1 MALRP
6 GSGGGSSFMYPVGGG
21 LGPPQGMV
29 PMQQQQP
36 QQQQGFPM
44 VPVMQPNMQGMMGMN
59 FGGQMPPGA
68 IPMQGGMAIGMQT
81 PGMPFLGQPQFM
93 GMRPPG
99 PQYTA
104 DMQKQMAEEHQK
116 RLEQQQKM
124 LEEDRKRRQFEEQ
137 KQKLRLLSSV
147 KPKTGEKSRDDALE
161 AIKGNLD
168 GFSRDAKMHPTPSS
182 QSKKPD
188 SSPSHPPV
196 ATHPLP
202 PDFSE
207 DNDEFS
213 DFQGPLDNPSS
224 FPPSSSFSSAST
236 FGLSSQVHTQPSS
249 STATGFAE
257 DDDEEFSDF
266 VQGPVNSFPPT
277 SLHFTSPAKVQPTF
291 SPSQPLPAS
300 VCVPPASQH
309 SAVITSSQSS
319 FQGPSLEE
327 KMFSSCDLTAD
338 KSAHINFKSK
348 QSLTQMAPRA
358 KVSAQFSPSPKARN
372 WTAVTEDLSSVFI
385 TEKVQEASVSST
397 DHQLPSAAS
406 PSAQSS
412 CDSGVAVYPQ
422 QEHIQSIL
430 PAWVYNDS
438 LVPDMFKK
446 VFELTMTP
454 AGIDTAKLYPIM
466 MSSGL
471 PREALGQIWAS
482 ANRTTPG
489 MLTKEE
495 LYTVLALIGVA
506 QTGLPVLNVE
516 ILSQFPSPPVPNLPA
531 LAMAMAPV
539 IPQHQQPMMTQ
550 PPVSMSMATP
560 AAPVMA
566 MAPSAPAQ
574 PPTNPNFIA
583 TFPPAPAAQGTKA
596 EDDEFQDFQE
606 APKVGAGDQAFTDF
620 QGESGGSF
628 PTAAAHQHQNST
640 PAMLTPVS
648 GSSSSSVTSSDKYAV
663 FKQLSVDP
671 PAEPTPPVSDAGD
684 KYSVFRQLEPPSEKK
699 TVAEGFADFKSVGSD
714 DGFTDFKTAD
724 SVSPLEPPDQTKI
737 FQPAFPSAFPNSQ
750 TLQQLPQQQ
759 QPGASLSQPKNPL
772 NMADL
777 DLFSSVAPS
786 APTSSDKKLSTFP
799 PAPVA
804 PSLSLLP
811 GGAKPSGGGADDFGD
826 FALFGTSSDPAQTSG
841 GAAAAPQD
849 DFADFMAF
857 GSSGGEPKGES
868 GTVVRGD
875 SSAKQPQQS
884 SDKYD
889 VFKQLSLEGG
899 LSYDD
904 TKESG
909 GGSFSSLKS
918 DTDDFADFQSSKF
931 CTALGASEK
940 TLVDKVA
947 AFKHGKEDSASVKS
961 LDLPSIG
968 GSSVGKDDSEDA
980 LSVQLDMKLSD
991 IGGDLKHVM
1000 SDSSLDLPGLSAHQP
1015 PATDRDNGKFDP
1027 FGTSALSTLSS
1038 YDWSDRDEGLS
1049 SELRKP
1055 QGMEGASLSSL
1066 ALSQKNEL
1074 SFGSTDTVPGSSA
1087 LGKITTSS
1095 TVENGSSGGDKFEAF
1110 ANFGSGVQTADN
1122 EDEDDFGDFASTV
1135 SEKSDSP
1142 AVTAEANSEGN
1153 QSETSEEFG
1162 IFQGDKPKFGK
1173 FDFLKA
1179 STQANVKSSEEM
1191 IKNELATFDLSVQG
1205 SHKRSH
1211 SLGEKEIGR
1220 SPPSPAPEQ
1229 PFRDRSNTLSEKPTL
1244 PVIRDKYKD
1253 LTGEVEESERYA
1265 YEWQRCLESALEVIT
1280 KANNTLNGISSSSVC
1295 TEVIQS
1301 AQGMEYLLGVV
1312 EVYRVSRRV
1321 ELGIKATAVCSEKL
1335 QQLLKDISRVW
1346 NNLIGFMSLAKL
1358 VPDESSLDFSS
1369 CILRPGIKNAKEL
1382 ACGVCLLN
1390 VDARSKNKEGSAIGR
1405 LLKRAFNSETDNFKL
1420 LYGGHQYH
1428 ASCANFWINCVEPKP
1443 PGLILP
1449 DLL

>member
-1 MALRP
+1 
-6 GSGGGSSFMYPVGGG
+6 
-21 LGPPQGMV
+21 MV
-29 PMQQQQP
+29 PMQQQQQ

-81 PGMPFLGQPQFM
+81 PGMQFLGQPQFM
-93 GMRPPG
+93 GMRPAG

-182 QSKKPD
+182 QTQKPD
-188 SSPSHPPV
+188 SSPSHPSVTAPS
-196 ATHPLP
+196 LP
-202 PDFSE
+202 PAMSE

-213 DFQGPLDNPSS
+213 DFQGPVDTPTS
-224 FPPSSSFSSAST
+224 FPLPPSSSS
-236 FGLSSQVHTQPSS
+236 SS
-249 STATGFAE
+249 STTTP
-257 DDDEEFSDF
+257 S
-266 VQGPVNSFPPT
+266 SFGYVKCA
-277 SLHFTSPAKVQPTF
+277 L
-291 SPSQPLPAS
+291 LL
-300 VCVPPASQH
+300 VCVKEAC
-309 SAVITSSQSS
+309 SSSTPL
-319 FQGPSLEE
+319 GPSLEE
-327 KMFSSCDLTAD
+327 KLFSSCDLTAD
-338 KSAHINFKSK
+338 KTAQVSFKSK
-348 QSLTQMAPRA
+348 QSLAEMTPRA
-358 KVSAQFSPSPKARN
+358 KVSTQFQPSTKARN
-372 WTAVTEDLSSVFI
+372 WAAATEDLSSVFVA
-385 TEKVQEASVSST
+385 EKPPEAPVPAPK
-397 DHQLPSAAS
+397 LPPSAAGSS
-406 PSAQSS
+406 PQTSS
-412 CDSGVAVYPQ
+412 DSGVGVYPQ
-422 QEHIQSIL
+422 QEHIQTML

-438 LVPDMFKK
+438 LVPEMFKK
-446 VFELTMTP
+446 VLEITMTP
-454 AGIDTAKLYPIM
+454 AGIDTAKLYPIL

-506 QTGLPVLNVE
+506 QSGLPAMNVE
-516 ILSQFPSPPVPNLPA
+516 ILGQFPSPPVPNLPA

-539 IPQHQQPMMTQ
+539 MPQHQQPMMTQ
-550 PPVSMSMATP
+550 PPVSMAMPTAAPPPVMPMTP
-560 AAPVMA
+560 A
-566 MAPSAPAQ
+566 APAQ
-574 PPTNPNFIA
+574 PPTNTNFIA
-583 TFPPAPAAQGTKA
+583 SFPPAQGTKA
-596 EDDEFQDFQE
+596 DDDDFQDFQE
-606 APKVGAGDQAFTDF
+606 APKAGGDQAFSDF

-628 PTAAAHQHQNST
+628 PTTIVPQHQNST
-640 PAMLTPVS
+640 PALLTPVS
-648 GSSSSSVTSSDKYAV
+648 GSSSASVTSSDKYAV
-663 FKQLSVDP
+663 FKQLSVDQ
-671 PAEPTPPVSDAGD
+671 PAEPTPPASGTLDTSCNSVSPLG
-684 KYSVFRQLEPPSEKK
+684 
-699 TVAEGFADFKSVGSD
+699 EGFADFKSVGTVD

-724 SVSPLEPPDQTKI
+724 SVSPLDPPDQAKL
-737 FQPAFPSAFPNSQ
+737 FQPSFPSAFPNSQ
-750 TLQQLPQQQ
+750 SLQQLPQQ
-759 QPGASLSQPKNPL
+759 PPAVSLSQPKNPL

-777 DLFSSVAPS
+777 DLFSSIAPS
-786 APTSSDKKLSTFP
+786 VPAPTETKPSTFP
-799 PAPVA
+799 SVSVP
-804 PSLSLLP
+804 PSLVLLP
-811 GGAKPSGGGADDFGD
+811 GGAKPPGGGADEFGD
-826 FALFGTSSDPAQTSG
+826 FALFGSSSDSTRASAAG
-841 GAAAAPQD
+841 GAPSAPQD

-857 GSSGGEPKGES
+857 GSSGGDG
-868 GTVVRGD
+868 
-875 SSAKQPQQS
+875 A
-884 SDKYD
+884 
-889 VFKQLSLEGG
+889 
-899 LSYDD
+899 
-904 TKESG
+904 
-909 GGSFSSLKS
+909 GSFSSLK
-918 DTDDFADFQSSKF
+918 T
-931 CTALGASEK
+931 SEK

-947 AFKHGKEDSASVKS
+947 AFKQAKEDSASVKS

-991 IGGDLKHVM
+991 MGGDLKHVM
-1000 SDSSLDLPGLSAHQP
+1000 SDSSLDLPGLSSHQP
-1015 PATDRDNGKFDP
+1015 PATEGDDMKFDP
-1027 FGTSALSTLSS
+1027 FGTSALSTLAS
-1038 YDWSDRDEGLS
+1038 YDWSDRDESLPG
-1049 SELRKP
+1049 EVRKP
-1055 QGMEGASLSSL
+1055 PGLEGAGLPSLVPT
-1066 ALSQKNEL
+1066 QRKEL
-1074 SFGSTDTVPGSSA
+1074 TFGSTENITSNSIANIITSFPAEDTSSA
-1087 LGKITTSS
+1087 D
-1095 TVENGSSGGDKFEAF
+1095 DKFEAF
-1110 ANFGSGVQTADN
+1110 ADFGSGDQGGVN
-1122 EDEDDFGDFASTV
+1122 NEDDFGDFASTV

-1142 AVTAEANSEGN
+1142 AATAEAGSEGN
-1153 QSETSEEFG
+1153 QSEASDDFG
-1162 IFQGDKPKFGK
+1162 AFQGDKPKFGRS
-1173 FDFLKA
+1173 DFLKA
-1179 STQANVKSSEEM
+1179 SAQAKVKSSEEM

-1211 SLGEKEIGR
+1211 SLGEKEIRR

-1229 PFRDRSNTLSEKPTL
+1229 PFRDRSNTLNEKPAL

-1335 QQLLKDISRVW
+1335 QQQLKDISRVW

-1358 VPDESSLDFSS
+1358 APDESSLDFSS
-1369 CILRPGIKNAKEL
+1369 CILRPGIKNAKDL

-1390 VDARSKNKEGSAIGR
+1390 VDARSK
-1405 LLKRAFNSETDNFKL
+1405 AFNSETDNFKL
-1420 LYGGHQYH
+1420 MYGGHQYH

>member
-29 PMQQQQP
+29 PMQQQHQQQQHQQQQHQQ

-59 FGGQMPPGA
+59 FGGQMPPGT

-81 PGMPFLGQPQFM
+81 AGMPFLGQPQFM
-93 GMRPPG
+93 GMRAPG
-99 PQYTA
+99 PQYTV

-182 QSKKPD
+182 QTKKAD
-188 SSPSHPPV
+188 SSPSHPSV
-196 ATHPLP
+196 TTHSLP
-202 PDFSE
+202 PALSE

-213 DFQGPLDNPSS
+213 DFQGPVDTPAP
-224 FPPSSSFSSAST
+224 FPPPSSSTSTSGLPVPAQSS
-236 FGLSSQVHTQPSS
+236 PS
-249 STATGFAE
+249 APKHLAE
-257 DDDEEFSDF
+257 DEDEFSDF
-266 VQGPVNSFPPT
+266 VHGPVNTFS
-277 SLHFTSPAKVQPTF
+277 SSNLHFSSQVQVQPSF
-291 SPSQPLPAS
+291 LSSQSHPAS
-300 VCVPPASQH
+300 VPIPTATQH
-309 SAVITSSQSS
+309 SAVNTSSQST

-327 KMFSSCDLTAD
+327 KLFSSCDLTAD
-338 KSAHINFKSK
+338 KTAQVSFKSK
-348 QSLTQMAPRA
+348 LSLAQMAPRTQ
-358 KVSAQFSPSPKARN
+358 VSSQFQACLKARN
-372 WTAVTEDLSSVFI
+372 WDAAPEDLSSAFVK
-385 TEKVQEASVSST
+385 ENPAEAPSSPPT
-397 DHQLPSAAS
+397 QPPPAAGLSPQTSSDSA
-406 PSAQSS
+406 
-412 CDSGVAVYPQ
+412 GVGVYPQ
-422 QEHIQSIL
+422 QEHIQSMP
-430 PAWVYNDS
+430 PAWLYNDS
-438 LVPDMFKK
+438 LIPEMFKK
-446 VFELTMTP
+446 VLEFTMTP
-454 AGIDTAKLYPIM
+454 AGIDTAKLYPIL

-506 QTGLPVLNVE
+506 QSGLPAMNVE
-516 ILSQFPSPPVPNLPA
+516 ILGQFPSPPVPNLPA
-531 LAMAMAPV
+531 LAMAMASV
-539 IPQHQQPMMTQ
+539 MPQHQQSMMTQ
-550 PPVSMSMATP
+550 PPVSMPIPTP
-560 AAPVMA
+560 APPVMA
-566 MAPSAPAQ
+566 MTSTAPAQ
-574 PPTNPNFIA
+574 PSANTNFIA
-583 TFPPAPAAQGTKA
+583 SFPPAQAAKT
-596 EDDEFQDFQE
+596 DDDDFQDFQE
-606 APKVGAGDQAFTDF
+606 APKAGVGDQTFTDF
-620 QGESGGSF
+620 QGESGGNF
-628 PTAAAHQHQNST
+628 PSNTSHQHQNST
-640 PAMLTPVS
+640 PAMLTPMS
-648 GSSSSSVTSSDKYAV
+648 GSSSVTSSDKYAA
-663 FKQLSVDP
+663 FKQLSVDQ
-671 PAEPTPPVSDAGD
+671 PAEPTPPPSDHGD
-684 KYSVFRQLEPPSEKK
+684 KYSVFRQLEQPAGKK
-699 TVAEGFADFKSVGSD
+699 PGGDGFADFKPVGAD

-724 SVSPLEPPDQTKI
+724 SVSPLDPPDQAKI

-750 TLQQLPQQQ
+750 SLQQIPPQQQ
-759 QPGASLSQPKNPL
+759 QPAMSVSQPRNPL

-777 DLFSSVAPS
+777 DLFSSMAPS
-786 APTSSDKKLSTFP
+786 I
-799 PAPVA
+799 PAPSDTKPSTLPPISA
-804 PSLSLLP
+804 PPSLVLLP

-826 FALFGTSSDPAQTSG
+826 FALFGASSDTTQASAAG

-857 GSSGGEPKGES
+857 GSSGGEPKGGSSS
-868 GTVVRGD
+868 GVQSET
-875 SSAKQPQQS
+875 SSQQQPQPT

-904 TKESG
+904 TKGSG

-947 AFKHGKEDSASVKS
+947 AFKHGKDDSASVKS

-991 IGGDLKHVM
+991 MGGDLKHVM

-1015 PATDRDNGKFDP
+1015 PATEGDDMKFDP
-1027 FGTSALSTLSS
+1027 FGTSALSTLAS
-1038 YDWSDRDEGLS
+1038 YDWSDRE
-1049 SELRKP
+1049 
-1055 QGMEGASLSSL
+1055 EGAPGEVRRPPASERASLPSL
-1066 ALSQKNEL
+1066 VPSQRTEL
-1074 SFGSTDTVPGSSA
+1074 SFGSSENIPSSSI
-1087 LGKITTSS
+1087 KILAEESA
-1095 TVENGSSGGDKFEAF
+1095 EEKFERF
-1110 ANFGSGVQTADN
+1110 ADFGSGDGSGGVD
-1122 EDEDDFGDFASTV
+1122 DEDDFGDFASTV

-1142 AVTAEANSEGN
+1142 AATASEGT
-1153 QSETSEEFG
+1153 QSEAADEFG
-1162 IFQGDKPKFGK
+1162 AFQGDKPKFGK
-1173 FDFLKA
+1173 SDFLKA
-1179 STQANVKSSEEM
+1179 SSQAKVKSSEEM

-1229 PFRDRSNTLSEKPTL
+1229 PFRDRSNTLNEKPAL

-1280 KANNTLNGISSSSVC
+1280 KANNTLNSISSSSVC

-1312 EVYRVSRRV
+1312 EVYRVTRRV

-1358 VPDESSLDFSS
+1358 TPDESSLDFSS
-1369 CILRPGIKNAKEL
+1369 CILRHGIKNAKEL

-1390 VDARSKNKEGSAIGR
+1390 VDARSKNKDGSAIGR
-1405 LLKRAFNSETDNFKL
+1405 LFKRAFNSETDNFKL
-1420 LYGGHQYH
+1420 MYGGHQYH

>member
-6 GSGGGSSFMYPVGGG
+6 GSGGGGSFMYPVGGG

-29 PMQQQQP
+29 PMQQQQQ

-81 PGMPFLGQPQFM
+81 PGMQFLGQPQFM
-93 GMRPPG
+93 GMRPAG

-182 QSKKPD
+182 QTQKPD
-188 SSPSHPPV
+188 SSPSHPSVTAPS
-196 ATHPLP
+196 LP
-202 PDFSE
+202 PAMSE
-207 DNDEFS
+207 DNDDFS
-213 DFQGPLDNPSS
+213 DFQGPVDTPTS
-224 FPPSSSFSSAST
+224 FPLPPSSSSSSSTTTPSSFGFSSQA
-236 FGLSSQVHTQPSS
+236 QPSS
-249 STATGFAE
+249 SAPNIGFSE
-257 DDDEEFSDF
+257 DDDEFSDF
-266 VQGPVNSFPPT
+266 VQGPVNTFPSANFHLSSQSQVQSTFPPSQ
-277 SLHFTSPAKVQPTF
+277 SL
-291 SPSQPLPAS
+291 PSS
-300 VCVPPASQH
+300 VSIHTDTQH
-309 SAVITSSQSS
+309 SAVSTSTQSA
-319 FQGPSLEE
+319 FQ
-327 KMFSSCDLTAD
+327 A
-338 KSAHINFKSK
+338 
-348 QSLTQMAPRA
+348 
-358 KVSAQFSPSPKARN
+358 
-372 WTAVTEDLSSVFI
+372 
-385 TEKVQEASVSST
+385 
-397 DHQLPSAAS
+397 
-406 PSAQSS
+406 
-412 CDSGVAVYPQ
+412 GVGVYPQ
-422 QEHIQSIL
+422 QEHIQTML

-438 LVPDMFKK
+438 LVPEMFKK
-446 VFELTMTP
+446 VLEITMTP
-454 AGIDTAKLYPIM
+454 AGIDTAKLYPIL

-506 QTGLPVLNVE
+506 QSGLPAMNVE
-516 ILSQFPSPPVPNLPA
+516 ILGQFPSPPVPNLPA

-539 IPQHQQPMMTQ
+539 MPQHQQPMMTQ
-550 PPVSMSMATP
+550 PPVSMAMPTAAPPPVMPMTP
-560 AAPVMA
+560 AA
-566 MAPSAPAQ
+566 SAQ
-574 PPTNPNFIA
+574 PPTNTNFIA
-583 TFPPAPAAQGTKA
+583 SFPPAQVSQGTKA
-596 EDDEFQDFQE
+596 DDDDFQDFQE
-606 APKVGAGDQAFTDF
+606 APKAGGDQAFSDF

-628 PTAAAHQHQNST
+628 PTTIAPQHQNST
-640 PAMLTPVS
+640 PALLTPVS
-648 GSSSSSVTSSDKYAV
+648 GSSSASVTSSDKYAV
-663 FKQLSVDP
+663 FKQLSVDQ
-671 PAEPTPPVSDAGD
+671 PAEPTPPASDIGD
-684 KYSVFRQLEPPSEKK
+684 KYSVFRQLEQPSEKK
-699 TVAEGFADFKSVGSD
+699 SVGEGFADFKSVGTVD

-724 SVSPLEPPDQTKI
+724 SVSPLDPPDQAKL
-737 FQPAFPSAFPNSQ
+737 FQPSFPSAFPNSQ
-750 TLQQLPQQQ
+750 SLQQLPQQQ
-759 QPGASLSQPKNPL
+759 PAVSLSQPKNPL

-777 DLFSSVAPS
+777 DLFSSIAPS
-786 APTSSDKKLSTFP
+786 VPAPTETKPSTFP
-799 PAPVA
+799 SVSVP
-804 PSLSLLP
+804 PSLVLLP
-811 GGAKPSGGGADDFGD
+811 GGAKPPGGGADEFGD
-826 FALFGTSSDPAQTSG
+826 FALFGSSSDSTQASAAG
-841 GAAAAPQD
+841 GAASAPQD

-868 GTVVRGD
+868 
-875 SSAKQPQQS
+875 SAGVQGETSTQQRSQQS

-889 VFKQLSLEGG
+889 IFKQLSLEGG
-899 LSYDD
+899 LAYDD

-909 GGSFSSLKS
+909 AGSFSSLKS
-918 DTDDFADFQSSKF
+918 DNDDFAEFQSSKF

-940 TLVDKVA
+940 TLGDKVA
-947 AFKHGKEDSASVKS
+947 AFKQAKEDSASVKS

-991 IGGDLKHVM
+991 MGGDLKHVM
-1000 SDSSLDLPGLSAHQP
+1000 SDSSLDLPGLSSHQP
-1015 PATDRDNGKFDP
+1015 PATEGDDMKFDP
-1027 FGTSALSTLSS
+1027 FGTSALSTMAS
-1038 YDWSDRDEGLS
+1038 YDWSDRDESLPG
-1049 SELRKP
+1049 EVRKP
-1055 QGMEGASLSSL
+1055 PGLEGAGLPSLVPT
-1066 ALSQKNEL
+1066 QRKEL
-1074 SFGSTDTVPGSSA
+1074 TFGSTENITSNSIANIITSFPAEDSSSSA
-1087 LGKITTSS
+1087 D
-1095 TVENGSSGGDKFEAF
+1095 DKFEAF
-1110 ANFGSGVQTADN
+1110 ADFGSGDQGGVHN
-1122 EDEDDFGDFASTV
+1122 EDDFGDFASTV

-1142 AVTAEANSEGN
+1142 AATAEAGSEGN
-1153 QSETSEEFG
+1153 QSEASDDFG
-1162 IFQGDKPKFGK
+1162 AFQGDKPKFGRS
-1173 FDFLKA
+1173 DFLKA
-1179 STQANVKSSEEM
+1179 SAQAKVKSSEEM

-1211 SLGEKEIGR
+1211 SLGEKEIRR

-1229 PFRDRSNTLSEKPTL
+1229 PFRDRSNTLNEKPAL

-1335 QQLLKDISRVW
+1335 QQQLKDISRVW

-1358 VPDESSLDFSS
+1358 APDESSLDFSS
-1369 CILRPGIKNAKEL
+1369 CILRPGIKNAKDL

-1390 VDARSKNKEGSAIGR
+1390 VDARSKNKEESTIGR
-1405 LLKRAFNSETDNFKL
+1405 LFKRALTKDRERSLRAFNSETDNFKL
-1420 LYGGHQYH
+1420 MYGGHQYH

>member
-29 PMQQQQP
+29 PMQQQQQ

-68 IPMQGGMAIGMQT
+68 MPMQGGMAIGMQT
-81 PGMPFLGQPQFM
+81 TGMQFLGQPQFM
-93 GMRPPG
+93 GMRPAG

-182 QSKKPD
+182 QTKKP
-188 SSPSHPPV
+188 
-196 ATHPLP
+196 A
-202 PDFSE
+202 
-207 DNDEFS
+207 
-213 DFQGPLDNPSS
+213 
-224 FPPSSSFSSAST
+224 
-236 FGLSSQVHTQPSS
+236 
-249 STATGFAE
+249 
-257 DDDEEFSDF
+257 
-266 VQGPVNSFPPT
+266 
-277 SLHFTSPAKVQPTF
+277 
-291 SPSQPLPAS
+291 
-300 VCVPPASQH
+300 
-309 SAVITSSQSS
+309 
-319 FQGPSLEE
+319 
-327 KMFSSCDLTAD
+327 
-338 KSAHINFKSK
+338 
-348 QSLTQMAPRA
+348 
-358 KVSAQFSPSPKARN
+358 
-372 WTAVTEDLSSVFI
+372 
-385 TEKVQEASVSST
+385 
-397 DHQLPSAAS
+397 
-406 PSAQSS
+406 
-412 CDSGVAVYPQ
+412 GVGVYPQ
-422 QEHIQSIL
+422 QEHIQPML

-438 LVPDMFKK
+438 LVPEMFKK
-446 VFELTMTP
+446 VLEFTMTP
-454 AGIDTAKLYPIM
+454 AGIDTAKLYPIL

-506 QTGLPVLNVE
+506 QNGLPAMNVE
-516 ILSQFPSPPVPNLPA
+516 ILGQFPSPPVPNLPA
-531 LAMAMAPV
+531 LAMAMAPHM
-539 IPQHQQPMMTQ
+539 PQHQQPMMTK
-550 PPVSMSMATP
+550 PPVSMAMPTPAPPVMAMTP
-560 AAPVMA
+560 AAP
-566 MAPSAPAQ
+566 AQ
-574 PPTNPNFIA
+574 APTNTNFIA
-583 TFPPAPAAQGTKA
+583 SFPPAQATKA
-596 EDDEFQDFQE
+596 DDDDFQDFQE
-606 APKVGAGDQAFTDF
+606 APKPGAGDQAFTEF

-628 PTAAAHQHQNST
+628 PTTIAPQHQNSA

-648 GSSSSSVTSSDKYAV
+648 GSSSTSVTSSDKYAV
-663 FKQLSVDP
+663 FKQLSVDQ
-671 PAEPTPPVSDAGD
+671 PAEPAAPASDIGD
-684 KYSVFRQLEPPSEKK
+684 KYSVFRQLEQPADKK
-699 TVAEGFADFKSVGSD
+699 PVGEGFADFKSVSAD

-724 SVSPLEPPDQTKI
+724 SVSPLDPSEQPKI

-750 TLQQLPQQQ
+750 SLQHLPQQQ
-759 QPGASLSQPKNPL
+759 QQPAVSLSQPKNPL

-777 DLFSSVAPS
+777 DLFSSIAPS
-786 APTSSDKKLSTFP
+786 VPAPTETKPSTFP
-799 PAPVA
+799 SVSVP
-804 PSLSLLP
+804 PSLVLLP
-811 GGAKPSGGGADDFGD
+811 GGAKPPGGGADDFGD
-826 FALFGTSSDPAQTSG
+826 FALFGSSSDAAQASAAG
-841 GAAAAPQD
+841 GAVAAPQD

-868 GTVVRGD
+868 SVGVQGETSTQQR
-875 SSAKQPQQS
+875 PQQS
-884 SDKYD
+884 TDKYD

-899 LSYDD
+899 LAYDD
-904 TKESG
+904 AKESG

-947 AFKHGKEDSASVKS
+947 AFKQAKEDSTSVKS

-991 IGGDLKHVM
+991 MGGDLKHVM

-1015 PATDRDNGKFDP
+1015 PATEGDDMKFDP
-1027 FGTSALSTLSS
+1027 FGTSALSTLAS
-1038 YDWSDRDEGLS
+1038 YDWSDREDCLPSEVRKSHGL
-1049 SELRKP
+1049 
-1055 QGMEGASLSSL
+1055 EGASLPSL
-1066 ALSQKNEL
+1066 VPTQRKEL
-1074 SFGSTDTVPGSSA
+1074 TFGSTENITSSSIA
-1087 LGKITTSS
+1087 KITTSFP
-1095 TVENGSSGGDKFEAF
+1095 TEDGSSTDDKFEAF
-1110 ANFGSGVQTADN
+1110 ADFGSGDQAGADA
-1122 EDEDDFGDFASTV
+1122 EDDFGDFASTV

-1142 AVTAEANSEGN
+1142 AALAEAGSEGN
-1153 QSETSEEFG
+1153 QSEASDEFG
-1162 IFQGDKPKFGK
+1162 AFQGDKPKFGK
-1173 FDFLKA
+1173 SDFLKA
-1179 STQANVKSSEEM
+1179 SAQVNVKSSEEM

-1211 SLGEKEIGR
+1211 SLGDKEIGR

-1229 PFRDRSNTLSEKPTL
+1229 PFRDRSNTLSEKPAL

-1265 YEWQRCLESALEVIT
+1265 YEWQRCLENALEVIT
-1280 KANNTLNGISSSSVC
+1280 KANNILNGISSSSVC

-1312 EVYRVSRRV
+1312 EVYRVTRRV

-1346 NNLIGFMSLAKL
+1346 NNLMGFMSLAKL
-1358 VPDESSLDFSS
+1358 APDESSLDFSS
-1369 CILRPGIKNAKEL
+1369 CILRHGIKNAKEL

-1390 VDARSKNKEGSAIGR
+1390 VDARSKNKEESAIGR
-1405 LLKRAFNSETDNFKL
+1405 LFKRALTKDNDRRLRAFNSETDNFKL

>member
-29 PMQQQQP
+29 PMQQQQQQQ

-68 IPMQGGMAIGMQT
+68 MSMQGGMAIGMQT
-81 PGMPFLGQPQFM
+81 PGMQFLGQPQFM
-93 GMRPPG
+93 GMRPAG

-124 LEEDRKRRQFEEQ
+124 MEEDRKRRQFEEQ

-182 QSKKPD
+182 QTKKQD
-188 SSPSHPPV
+188 SSPSHPSV
-196 ATHPLP
+196 TTHSLP
-202 PDFSE
+202 PALSE

-213 DFQGPLDNPSS
+213 DFQGPLDAPASLP
-224 FPPSSSFSSAST
+224 PPSSTFSSQA
-236 FGLSSQVHTQPSS
+236 QVQPSS
-249 STATGFAE
+249 SKTGFSE
-257 DDDEEFSDF
+257 DDNEFSDF
-266 VQGPVNSFPPT
+266 VQGPVNAFP
-277 SLHFTSPAKVQPTF
+277 SSNFHLSSQAQVQPS
-291 SPSQPLPAS
+291 SPSLRAGLSSSSSSLPQSLPAS
-300 VCVPPASQH
+300 VSIPTVTQH
-309 SAVITSSQSS
+309 SAVNTSSQSA
-319 FQGPSLEE
+319 FQ
-327 KMFSSCDLTAD
+327 A
-338 KSAHINFKSK
+338 
-348 QSLTQMAPRA
+348 
-358 KVSAQFSPSPKARN
+358 
-372 WTAVTEDLSSVFI
+372 
-385 TEKVQEASVSST
+385 
-397 DHQLPSAAS
+397 
-406 PSAQSS
+406 
-412 CDSGVAVYPQ
+412 GVGVYPQ
-422 QEHIQSIL
+422 QEHIQPMV

-438 LVPDMFKK
+438 LVPEMFKK
-446 VFELTMTP
+446 VLEFTMTP
-454 AGIDTAKLYPIM
+454 AGIDTAKLYPIL

-506 QTGLPVLNVE
+506 QSGLPAMNVE

-531 LAMAMAPV
+531 LTMAMAPV
-539 IPQHQQPMMTQ
+539 MLQHQQPMMTK
-550 PPVSMSMATP
+550 PPVSMAMPTPAPPVMVMTP
-560 AAPVMA
+560 AAPSQA
-566 MAPSAPAQ
+566 
-574 PPTNPNFIA
+574 PTNTNFIA
-583 TFPPAPAAQGTKA
+583 SFPPAQGTKA
-596 EDDEFQDFQE
+596 DDDDFQDFQE
-606 APKVGAGDQAFTDF
+606 APKAGAGDQAFTEF

-628 PTAAAHQHQNST
+628 PTTSAPQHQHSA

-648 GSSSSSVTSSDKYAV
+648 GSSSTSVTSSDKYAV

-671 PAEPTPPVSDAGD
+671 PAEPTPPASDIGD
-684 KYSVFRQLEPPSEKK
+684 KYSVFRQLEQPADKK
-699 TVAEGFADFKSVGSD
+699 PVGEGFADFKSVSAD

-724 SVSPLEPPDQTKI
+724 SVSPLDSSEQAKI
-737 FQPAFPSAFPNSQ
+737 FQPAFPCTFPNSQ
-750 TLQQLPQQQ
+750 SLQHLPQQQ
-759 QPGASLSQPKNPL
+759 QQPAVSLSQPKNPL

-777 DLFSSVAPS
+777 DLFSSIASSIP
-786 APTSSDKKLSTFP
+786 APTETKPSTFP
-799 PAPVA
+799 SVA
-804 PSLSLLP
+804 VPPSLVLLP
-811 GGAKPSGGGADDFGD
+811 GGAKPPGGGADDFGD
-826 FALFGTSSDPAQTSG
+826 FALFGSSSDAAQASAAG
-841 GAAAAPQD
+841 GAVAAPQD

-857 GSSGGEPKGES
+857 GSSGGEPKCES
-868 GTVVRGD
+868 SVGVQVETSTQQR
-875 SSAKQPQQS
+875 PQQS

-899 LSYDD
+899 LAYDD

-918 DTDDFADFQSSKF
+918 DADDFADFQSSKF

-947 AFKHGKEDSASVKS
+947 AFKQAKEDSASVKS

-991 IGGDLKHVM
+991 MGGDLKHVM

-1015 PATDRDNGKFDP
+1015 PATEGDDMKFDP

-1038 YDWSDRDEGLS
+1038 YDWSDREECLPG
-1049 SELRKP
+1049 EVRKP
-1055 QGMEGASLSSL
+1055 QGLEGASLPSL
-1066 ALSQKNEL
+1066 VPVQRKEL
-1074 SFGSTDTVPGSSA
+1074 TFGSTENITSCSIA
-1087 LGKITTSS
+1087 KITTSFP
-1095 TVENGSSGGDKFEAF
+1095 TEDGSSTDDKFEAF
-1110 ANFGSGVQTADN
+1110 ADFGSGDQGGV
-1122 EDEDDFGDFASTV
+1122 DDFGDFASTV

-1142 AVTAEANSEGN
+1142 AATAEAGSEGN
-1153 QSETSEEFG
+1153 QSEACDEFG
-1162 IFQGDKPKFGK
+1162 AFQGDKPKFGK
-1173 FDFLKA
+1173 SDFLKA
-1179 STQANVKSSEEM
+1179 STQTKVKSSEEM

-1211 SLGEKEIGR
+1211 SLGDKEIGR

-1229 PFRDRSNTLSEKPTL
+1229 PFRDRSNTLSEKPAL

-1265 YEWQRCLESALEVIT
+1265 YEWQRCLENALEVIT
-1280 KANNTLNGISSSSVC
+1280 KANNILNGISSSSVC

-1312 EVYRVSRRV
+1312 EVYRVTRRV

-1346 NNLIGFMSLAKL
+1346 NNLMGFMSLAKL
-1358 VPDESSLDFSS
+1358 APDESSLDFSS
-1369 CILRPGIKNAKEL
+1369 CILRHGIKNAKEL

-1390 VDARSKNKEGSAIGR
+1390 VDARSKNKEESTIGR
-1405 LLKRAFNSETDNFKL
+1405 LFKRALTKDTDRRLWAFNSETDNFKL

>member
-1 MALRP
+1 
-6 GSGGGSSFMYPVGGG
+6 MYPVGGG

-29 PMQQQQP
+29 PMQQQQ
-36 QQQQGFPM
+36 QQQQQPGFPI

-68 IPMQGGMAIGMQT
+68 MPMQGGMAIGMQT
-81 PGMPFLGQPQFM
+81 PGMQFLGQPQFM
-93 GMRPPG
+93 GMRPAG

-182 QSKKPD
+182 QTKKP
-188 SSPSHPPV
+188 
-196 ATHPLP
+196 
-202 PDFSE
+202 
-207 DNDEFS
+207 
-213 DFQGPLDNPSS
+213 
-224 FPPSSSFSSAST
+224 
-236 FGLSSQVHTQPSS
+236 
-249 STATGFAE
+249 
-257 DDDEEFSDF
+257 
-266 VQGPVNSFPPT
+266 
-277 SLHFTSPAKVQPTF
+277 
-291 SPSQPLPAS
+291 
-300 VCVPPASQH
+300 
-309 SAVITSSQSS
+309 
-319 FQGPSLEE
+319 GPSLEE
-327 KMFSSCDLTAD
+327 KLFSSYDLTAD
-338 KSAHINFKSK
+338 KTAQVSFKSK
-348 QSLTQMAPRA
+348 QSLSEIGPRA
-358 KVSAQFSPSPKARN
+358 KVSAQFQSSTKARN
-372 WTAVTEDLSSVFI
+372 WAAAPEDLSSVFAA
-385 TEKVQEASVSST
+385 EKQHDAPVAAFSV
-397 DHQLPSAAS
+397 
-406 PSAQSS
+406 
-412 CDSGVAVYPQ
+412 GVYPQ
-422 QEHIQSIL
+422 QEHIQPML

-438 LVPDMFKK
+438 LVPEMFKK
-446 VFELTMTP
+446 VLEFTMTP
-454 AGIDTAKLYPIM
+454 AGIDTAKLYPIL

-506 QTGLPVLNVE
+506 QSGLPAMNVE
-516 ILSQFPSPPVPNLPA
+516 ILGQFPSPPMPNLPA

-539 IPQHQQPMMTQ
+539 IPQHQQSMMAQ
-550 PPVSMSMATP
+550 PPVSMAMPSPAPPVMAMTP
-560 AAPVMA
+560 AAPA
-566 MAPSAPAQ
+566 QQPAN
-574 PPTNPNFIA
+574 TNFIA
-583 TFPPAPAAQGTKA
+583 SFPPTQVIQ
-596 EDDEFQDFQE
+596 FFIYS
-606 APKVGAGDQAFTDF
+606 V
-620 QGESGGSF
+620 SIYW
-628 PTAAAHQHQNST
+628 
-640 PAMLTPVS
+640 MPVS
-648 GSSSSSVTSSDKYAV
+648 STDHCTFQCFSLMINCYLWFIGEV
-663 FKQLSVDP
+663 
-671 PAEPTPPVSDAGD
+671 
-684 KYSVFRQLEPPSEKK
+684 
-699 TVAEGFADFKSVGSD
+699 FADFKSVSTD

-724 SVSPLEPPDQTKI
+724 SVSPLDPSEQAKI
-737 FQPAFPSAFPNSQ
+737 FQPAFSSQ
-750 TLQQLPQQQ
+750 QQQQQQ
-759 QPGASLSQPKNPL
+759 QPAVSLSQPKNPL

-777 DLFSSVAPS
+777 DLFSSIAPS
-786 APTSSDKKLSTFP
+786 VPAPTETKPSTFP
-799 PAPVA
+799 SISVP
-804 PSLSLLP
+804 PSLVLLP
-811 GGAKPSGGGADDFGD
+811 SGPKPPGAGSDDFGD
-826 FALFGTSSDPAQTSG
+826 FALFGGT
-841 GAAAAPQD
+841 AAVTQD

-868 GTVVRGD
+868 STAVQGETSMQQR
-875 SSAKQPQQS
+875 PQQS

-899 LSYDD
+899 LAYDD
-904 TKESG
+904 TKESA

-947 AFKHGKEDSASVKS
+947 AFKQAKEDSASVKS

-991 IGGDLKHVM
+991 MGDLASGDLKHVM

-1015 PATDRDNGKFDP
+1015 PATDDMKFDP
-1027 FGTSALSTLSS
+1027 FGTSAISTLTS
-1038 YDWSDRDEGLS
+1038 YDWSDREECLPVEVGKLQR
-1049 SELRKP
+1049 L
-1055 QGMEGASLSSL
+1055 EGASVPSLIQTHTKEQSVGSSESITSSSL
-1066 ALSQKNEL
+1066 AKITTYFPTE
-1074 SFGSTDTVPGSSA
+1074 DGSSA
-1087 LGKITTSS
+1087 
-1095 TVENGSSGGDKFEAF
+1095 EDKFEAF
-1110 ANFGSGVQTADN
+1110 ADFGSGEPGGVD
-1122 EDEDDFGDFASTV
+1122 DEDDFGDFASTV

-1142 AVTAEANSEGN
+1142 AATAEVGSEGN
-1153 QSETSEEFG
+1153 QSEVSDEFG
-1162 IFQGDKPKFGK
+1162 AFQGDKPKFGK
-1173 FDFLKA
+1173 SDFLKA
-1179 STQANVKSSEEM
+1179 STQTKVKSSEEM

-1229 PFRDRSNTLSEKPTL
+1229 PFRDRSNTLSEKPAL

-1265 YEWQRCLESALEVIT
+1265 YEWQRCLESAMEVIT
-1280 KANNTLNGISSSSVC
+1280 KANNTLNSISSSSVC

-1312 EVYRVSRRV
+1312 EVYRVTRRV
-1321 ELGIKATAVCSEKL
+1321 ELGIKATAVSSEKL

-1358 VPDESSLDFSS
+1358 APDESSLDFSS
-1369 CILRPGIKNAKEL
+1369 CILRHGIKNAKEL

-1390 VDARSKNKEGSAIGR
+1390 VDARSK
-1405 LLKRAFNSETDNFKL
+1405 AFNSETDNFKL

>member
-29 PMQQQQP
+29 PMPQQQP
-36 QQQQGFPM
+36 QPQQGFPM
-44 VPVMQPNMQGMMGMN
+44 VPVMQPNMQGMMGVN

-68 IPMQGGMAIGMQT
+68 IPMQGGIAIGMQA

-93 GMRPPG
+93 GMRPAG

-182 QSKKPD
+182 QTKKPE

-196 ATHPLP
+196 TTHSLP
-202 PDFSE
+202 PAFSE
-207 DNDEFS
+207 DSDEFS
-213 DFQGPLDNPSS
+213 DFQGPVDTPAS
-224 FPPSSSFSSAST
+224 FPPSSSSFSSTAA
-236 FGLSSQVHTQPSS
+236 FGLSSQVHAQPPSS
-249 STATGFAE
+249 VAAQDVVE
-257 DDDEEFSDF
+257 DDEEFSDF
-266 VQGPVNSFPPT
+266 VQGPVNTFPSS
-277 SLHFTSPAKVQPTF
+277 SLHFTSQAPVQPSFTS
-291 SPSQPLPAS
+291 SPPLPAS
-300 VCVPPASQH
+300 VSIPTAFQH
-309 SAVITSSQSS
+309 SAVNTTSQPS
-319 FQGPSLEE
+319 FQ
-327 KMFSSCDLTAD
+327 
-338 KSAHINFKSK
+338 
-348 QSLTQMAPRA
+348 
-358 KVSAQFSPSPKARN
+358 
-372 WTAVTEDLSSVFI
+372 
-385 TEKVQEASVSST
+385 
-397 DHQLPSAAS
+397 
-406 PSAQSS
+406 
-412 CDSGVAVYPQ
+412 GVAVYPQ
-422 QEHIQSIL
+422 QEHIQSIP

-446 VFELTMTP
+446 VLDLTMTP
-454 AGIDTAKLYPIM
+454 AGIDTGKLYPIL

-516 ILSQFPSPPVPNLPA
+516 ILSQFPSPPLPNLPG
-531 LAMAMAPV
+531 LAMALAPV
-539 IPQHQQPMMTQ
+539 IPPHQQPMMTH

-560 AAPVMA
+560 AAPVPVMA
-566 MAPSAPAQ
+566 MAPTVHAP
-574 PPTNPNFIA
+574 PPTNPGFIA
-583 TFPPAPAAQGTKA
+583 TFPPGPAAQGSKA
-596 EDDEFQDFQE
+596 DDDDFQE
-606 APKVGAGDQAFTDF
+606 FQGAPKAGAGDQAFADF

-628 PTAAAHQHQNST
+628 PTAAAAPAATHQHPNST
-640 PAMLTPVS
+640 AAMLTPVS
-648 GSSSSSVTSSDKYAV
+648 GSSSSSGTSSDKYAV
-663 FKQLSVDP
+663 FKQLSADQ
-671 PAEPTPPVSDAGD
+671 PAEPAPPVSDAGD
-684 KYSVFRQLEPPSEKK
+684 KYSVFRQLEQPADKK
-699 TVAEGFADFKSVGSD
+699 TVGEGFADFKSVNAD
-714 DGFTDFKTAD
+714 DSFTDFKTAD
-724 SVSPLEPPDQTKI
+724 SVSPLDPSDQAKI
-737 FQPAFPSAFPNSQ
+737 FPPAFPSAFPNSQ
-750 TLQQLPQQQ
+750 TLQQ
-759 QPGASLSQPKNPL
+759 QPAVSLSQPKNPL

-777 DLFSSVAPS
+777 DLFSSVPASTEKP
-786 APTSSDKKLSTFP
+786 PSTFP
-799 PAPVA
+799 PV
-804 PSLSLLP
+804 SLGLLP
-811 GGAKPSGGGADDFGD
+811 GGAKPPSDDFGD
-826 FALFGTSSDPAQTSG
+826 FALFGSSSESAPAAAVAAG
-841 GAAAAPQD
+841 GAAAATQD

-857 GSSGGEPKGES
+857 GSSGGEPRGE
-868 GTVVRGD
+868 GGA
-875 SSAKQPQQS
+875 AKKPQQG

-889 VFKQLSLEGG
+889 VLKQLSLEGAV
-899 LSYDD
+899 SYDEA
-904 TKESG
+904 KESGVGG
-909 GGSFSSLKS
+909 GGSFSSLRS
-918 DTDDFADFQSSKF
+918 DADDFADFQSSKF

-947 AFKHGKEDSASVKS
+947 AFKHGKEDSASIKS

-968 GSSVGKDDSEDA
+968 GSSAGKDDSEDA

-991 IGGDLKHVM
+991 MGGDLKHVM

-1015 PATDRDNGKFDP
+1015 PATERDDMKFDP

-1038 YDWSDRDEGLS
+1038 YDWSDRDENLAS
-1049 SELRKP
+1049 DLKKP

-1066 ALSQKNEL
+1066 VPSQRNEL
-1074 SFGSTDTVPGSSA
+1074 SFGSTENMSNGSPA
-1087 LGKITTSS
+1087 KVMTSLAS
-1095 TVENGSSGGDKFEAF
+1095 ENGSSGGDKFEAF
-1110 ANFGSGVQTADN
+1110 ADFGSSEQPGDDN
-1122 EDEDDFGDFASTV
+1122 DFGDFASTV

-1142 AVTAEANSEGN
+1142 AVTTEAGSEGN
-1153 QSETSEEFG
+1153 LGEFLDEFG
-1162 IFQGDKPKFGK
+1162 TFQGDKPKFDK

-1179 STQANVKSSEEM
+1179 SAQTKVKSSEEM

-1229 PFRDRSNTLSEKPTL
+1229 PFRDRSNTLNEKPTL

-1312 EVYRVSRRV
+1312 EVYRVTRRV

>member
-6 GSGGGSSFMYPVGGG
+6 GSGGGGSFMYPVGGG

-29 PMQQQQP
+29 PMQQQQQ

-44 VPVMQPNMQGMMGMN
+44 VSVMQPNMQGMMGMN

-81 PGMPFLGQPQFM
+81 PGMQFLGQPQFM
-93 GMRPPG
+93 GMRPAG

-124 LEEDRKRRQFEEQ
+124 LEEERKRRQFEEQ

-182 QSKKPD
+182 QTQKPD
-188 SSPSHPPV
+188 SSPSHPSV
-196 ATHPLP
+196 TTHSLP
-202 PDFSE
+202 PAMSE

-213 DFQGPLDNPSS
+213 DFQGPVDAPAS
-224 FPPSSSFSSAST
+224 FPLPPSSSSSTLGFSSQA
-236 FGLSSQVHTQPSS
+236 QPT
-249 STATGFAE
+249 STAQQAGFSE
-257 DDDEEFSDF
+257 DDDEFSDF
-266 VQGPVNSFPPT
+266 VQGPVNTFPSSEFNLSSQSQVQPNFPP
-277 SLHFTSPAKVQPTF
+277 
-291 SPSQPLPAS
+291 SQSFPAS
-300 VCVPPASQH
+300 VSIHTQH
-309 SAVITSSQSS
+309 SSVSNSTQSTST

-327 KMFSSCDLTAD
+327 KLFSSCDLTAD
-338 KSAHINFKSK
+338 KTAHVSFKPK
-348 QSLTQMAPRA
+348 QSLAEMVPRA
-358 KVSAQFSPSPKARN
+358 KVSAQFQPSTKARN
-372 WTAVTEDLSSVFI
+372 WAAATEDLSSVF
-385 TEKVQEASVSST
+385 TAEKPPEALVPAPK
-397 DHQLPSAAS
+397 LPPSSAAS
-406 PSAQSS
+406 SPQTS
-412 CDSGVAVYPQ
+412 CDSAGVGVYPQ
-422 QEHIQSIL
+422 QEHIQSML

-438 LVPDMFKK
+438 LVPEMFKK
-446 VFELTMTP
+446 VLEFTLTP
-454 AGIDTAKLYPIM
+454 AGIDTAKLYPIL

-506 QTGLPVLNVE
+506 QSGLPAMNVE
-516 ILSQFPSPPVPNLPA
+516 ILGQFPSPPVPNLPA

-539 IPQHQQPMMTQ
+539 MPQHQQPMMTQ
-550 PPVSMSMATP
+550 PPVSMAMPTAAAPPVMPMTP
-560 AAPVMA
+560 A
-566 MAPSAPAQ
+566 APAQ
-574 PPTNPNFIA
+574 PPTNTNFIA
-583 TFPPAPAAQGTKA
+583 SFPPAQISQGTKA
-596 EDDEFQDFQE
+596 DDDDFQDFQE
-606 APKVGAGDQAFTDF
+606 APKAGGDQAFSDF

-628 PTAAAHQHQNST
+628 PTTIAPQHQNST

-648 GSSSSSVTSSDKYAV
+648 GSSSASITSSDKYAV
-663 FKQLSVDP
+663 FKQLSVDQ
-671 PAEPTPPVSDAGD
+671 PAEPTPLASDIGD
-684 KYSVFRQLEPPSEKK
+684 KYSVFRQLEQPADKK
-699 TVAEGFADFKSVGSD
+699 SVGEGFADFKSVSTD

-724 SVSPLEPPDQTKI
+724 SVSPLDPPDQAKI
-737 FQPAFPSAFPNSQ
+737 FQPSFPPAFPNSQ
-750 TLQQLPQQQ
+750 SLQQLPQQQ
-759 QPGASLSQPKNPL
+759 PAVSLSQPKNPL

-777 DLFSSVAPS
+777 DLFSSIAPS
-786 APTSSDKKLSTFP
+786 VPAPTEIKPSTFP
-799 PAPVA
+799 SVSVP
-804 PSLSLLP
+804 PSLVLLP
-811 GGAKPSGGGADDFGD
+811 GGAKPPGGGVDEFGD
-826 FALFGTSSDPAQTSG
+826 FALFGSSSDSTQASAAG

-868 GTVVRGD
+868 SVGVQGETSTQQR
-875 SSAKQPQQS
+875 SQQS

-899 LSYDD
+899 LAYDD

-947 AFKHGKEDSASVKS
+947 AFKQAKEDSASVKS

-991 IGGDLKHVM
+991 MGGDLKHVM
-1000 SDSSLDLPGLSAHQP
+1000 SDSSLDLPGLSSHQP
-1015 PATDRDNGKFDP
+1015 PATEGDDMKFDP
-1027 FGTSALSTLSS
+1027 FGTSALSTLAS
-1038 YDWSDRDEGLS
+1038 YDWSDREESLPG
-1049 SELRKP
+1049 EVRKP
-1055 QGMEGASLSSL
+1055 QSLEGAALPSLVPT
-1066 ALSQKNEL
+1066 QRKEL
-1074 SFGSTDTVPGSSA
+1074 TFGSTENVTNGSVAKIITSFPTEDSSSA
-1087 LGKITTSS
+1087 D
-1095 TVENGSSGGDKFEAF
+1095 DKFEAF
-1110 ANFGSGVQTADN
+1110 ADFGSSDPGGVD
-1122 EDEDDFGDFASTV
+1122 DEDDFGDFASTV

-1142 AVTAEANSEGN
+1142 AATAEAGSEGN
-1153 QSETSEEFG
+1153 QSEASDEFG
-1162 IFQGDKPKFGK
+1162 AFQGDKPKFGK
-1173 FDFLKA
+1173 SDFLKA
-1179 STQANVKSSEEM
+1179 STQAKVKSSEEM

-1229 PFRDRSNTLSEKPTL
+1229 PFRDRSNTLNEKPAL

-1312 EVYRVSRRV
+1312 EVYRVTRRV

-1358 VPDESSLDFSS
+1358 APDESSLDFSS
-1369 CILRPGIKNAKEL
+1369 CILRPGIKNAKDL

-1390 VDARSKNKEGSAIGR
+1390 VDARSK
-1405 LLKRAFNSETDNFKL
+1405 AFNSETDNFKL
-1420 LYGGHQYH
+1420 MYGGHQYH

>member
-1 MALRP
+1 MTDMSPFSLF
-6 GSGGGSSFMYPVGGG
+6 SFMYPVGGG

-29 PMQQQQP
+29 PMQQQQQ

-44 VPVMQPNMQGMMGMN
+44 VPVMQANMQGMMGMN

-68 IPMQGGMAIGMQT
+68 MPMQGGMALGMQT
-81 PGMPFLGQPQFM
+81 PGMQFLGQPQFM
-93 GMRPPG
+93 GMRPAG

-182 QSKKPD
+182 QTKKP
-188 SSPSHPPV
+188 
-196 ATHPLP
+196 
-202 PDFSE
+202 
-207 DNDEFS
+207 
-213 DFQGPLDNPSS
+213 
-224 FPPSSSFSSAST
+224 
-236 FGLSSQVHTQPSS
+236 
-249 STATGFAE
+249 
-257 DDDEEFSDF
+257 
-266 VQGPVNSFPPT
+266 
-277 SLHFTSPAKVQPTF
+277 
-291 SPSQPLPAS
+291 
-300 VCVPPASQH
+300 
-309 SAVITSSQSS
+309 
-319 FQGPSLEE
+319 
-327 KMFSSCDLTAD
+327 
-338 KSAHINFKSK
+338 
-348 QSLTQMAPRA
+348 
-358 KVSAQFSPSPKARN
+358 
-372 WTAVTEDLSSVFI
+372 
-385 TEKVQEASVSST
+385 
-397 DHQLPSAAS
+397 
-406 PSAQSS
+406 
-412 CDSGVAVYPQ
+412 GVGVYPQ
-422 QEHIQSIL
+422 QEHIQPML

-438 LVPDMFKK
+438 LVPEMFKK
-446 VFELTMTP
+446 VLEFTMTP
-454 AGIDTAKLYPIM
+454 AGIDTAKLYPIL

-495 LYTVLALIGVA
+495 LYTVLSLIGVA
-506 QTGLPVLNVE
+506 QSGLPAMNVE
-516 ILSQFPSPPVPNLPA
+516 ILSQFPSPPVPNLRS

-539 IPQHQQPMMTQ
+539 MPQHQQPMMTQ
-550 PPVSMSMATP
+550 PPVSMAMPTP
-560 AAPVMA
+560 APPPQVMA
-566 MAPSAPAQ
+566 MTHAAPAQ
-574 PPTNPNFIA
+574 APTNTNFIA
-583 TFPPAPAAQGTKA
+583 SFPPAQVNKT
-596 EDDEFQDFQE
+596 DDDDFQDFQE
-606 APKVGAGDQAFTDF
+606 APKAGAGDLAFTEFKGD
-620 QGESGGSF
+620 SGSNF
-628 PTAAAHQHQNST
+628 STTIAPQHQNSA

-648 GSSSSSVTSSDKYAV
+648 GSSSASVSSSDKYAV
-663 FKQLSVDP
+663 FKQLSVDQ
-671 PAEPTPPVSDAGD
+671 PAEPAAPTSDSGD
-684 KYSVFRQLEPPSEKK
+684 KYSVFRQLEQPADKK
-699 TVAEGFADFKSVGSD
+699 PVGEGFADFKSVSAD

-724 SVSPLEPPDQTKI
+724 SVSPLDPSEQAKI
-737 FQPAFPSAFPNSQ
+737 FQPAFPSAFPTSQ
-750 TLQQLPQQQ
+750 SLQQLPQQQ
-759 QPGASLSQPKNPL
+759 QPAVSLSQPKNPL

-777 DLFSSVAPS
+777 DLFSSIAPS
-786 APTSSDKKLSTFP
+786 VPAPSETKPTTFP
-799 PAPVA
+799 SVSVP
-804 PSLSLLP
+804 PSIVLLP
-811 GGAKPSGGGADDFGD
+811 GGAKPPGGGADDFGD
-826 FALFGTSSDPAQTSG
+826 FALFGSSSDAAQASAAG
-841 GAAAAPQD
+841 GAVAAPQD

-868 GTVVRGD
+868 SVGVQGETSTQQQR
-875 SSAKQPQQS
+875 PQQS

-899 LSYDD
+899 LAYDD

-940 TLVDKVA
+940 TLVDKVS
-947 AFKHGKEDSASVKS
+947 AFKQGKEDSASVKS

-968 GSSVGKDDSEDA
+968 GSSVGKEDSEDA

-991 IGGDLKHVM
+991 MGGDLKHVM

-1015 PATDRDNGKFDP
+1015 PATEGDDMKFDP
-1027 FGTSALSTLSS
+1027 FGTSALSTLTS
-1038 YDWSDRDEGLS
+1038 YNWSDREECLPGEVKKS
-1049 SELRKP
+1049 
-1055 QGMEGASLSSL
+1055 QGFDGAPLPSL
-1066 ALSQKNEL
+1066 APAQRTEL
-1074 SFGSTDTVPGSSA
+1074 TFGSTENITGSA
-1087 LGKITTSS
+1087 AAKITTSFPADD
-1095 TVENGSSGGDKFEAF
+1095 GSSTDDKFEAF
-1110 ANFGSGVQTADN
+1110 ADFGSGEQGGVD
-1122 EDEDDFGDFASTV
+1122 DGDDFGDFASTV

-1142 AVTAEANSEGN
+1142 PASTEAGSEGN
-1153 QSETSEEFG
+1153 LGEASDEFG
-1162 IFQGDKPKFGK
+1162 AFQGDKPKFGK
-1173 FDFLKA
+1173 SDFLKA
-1179 STQANVKSSEEM
+1179 SAQPKVKSSEEM

-1211 SLGEKEIGR
+1211 SLGDKEIGR

-1229 PFRDRSNTLSEKPTL
+1229 PFRDRSNTLSEKPVL

-1265 YEWQRCLESALEVIT
+1265 YEWQRCLESALEVIS
-1280 KANNTLNGISSSSVC
+1280 KANNILNGISSSTVC

-1312 EVYRVSRRV
+1312 EVYRVTRRV

-1346 NNLIGFMSLAKL
+1346 NNLMGFMSLAKL
-1358 VPDESSLDFSS
+1358 APDESSLDFSS
-1369 CILRPGIKNAKEL
+1369 CILRHGIKNAKEL

-1390 VDARSKNKEGSAIGR
+1390 VDARSK
-1405 LLKRAFNSETDNFKL
+1405 AFNSETDNFKL

>member
-1 MALRP
+1 MSCLQYIVTVFVCVSA
-6 GSGGGSSFMYPVGGG
+6 
-21 LGPPQGMV
+21 GMV
-29 PMQQQQP
+29 PMQQQQQ

-68 IPMQGGMAIGMQT
+68 MPMQGGMAIGMQT
-81 PGMPFLGQPQFM
+81 PGMQFLGQPQFM
-93 GMRPPG
+93 GMRPAG

-124 LEEDRKRRQFEEQ
+124 LDEDRKRRQFEEQ

-182 QSKKPD
+182 QTKKPGTFT
-188 SSPSHPPV
+188 SSLLDPSSSAPK
-196 ATHPLP
+196 TG
-202 PDFSE
+202 FSE
-207 DNDEFS
+207 D
-213 DFQGPLDNPSS
+213 
-224 FPPSSSFSSAST
+224 
-236 FGLSSQVHTQPSS
+236 
-249 STATGFAE
+249 
-257 DDDEEFSDF
+257 DDEFSDF
-266 VQGPVNSFPPT
+266 VQGPVNAFPSSNLNLSSQAQVQPSSPSLRAGLSSSSPSFPQSLPPSVSIPT
-277 SLHFTSPAKVQPTF
+277 VT
-291 SPSQPLPAS
+291 
-300 VCVPPASQH
+300 QH
-309 SAVITSSQSS
+309 SAANTSSQST

-327 KMFSSCDLTAD
+327 KLFSSCDLTAD
-338 KSAHINFKSK
+338 KMAQVSFKSM
-348 QSLTQMAPRA
+348 QSLAKMGPRA
-358 KVSAQFSPSPKARN
+358 KVSAQFQTSTKSRN
-372 WTAVTEDLSSVFI
+372 WAAAPEDLSSVFVA
-385 TEKVQEASVSST
+385 EKLPEAPVSAPSVP
-397 DHQLPSAAS
+397 PSAADSS
-406 PSAQSS
+406 PQTSS
-412 CDSGVAVYPQ
+412 DSGVGVYPQ
-422 QEHIQSIL
+422 QEHIQPML

-438 LVPDMFKK
+438 LVPEMFTK
-446 VFELTMTP
+446 VLEFTMTP
-454 AGIDTAKLYPIM
+454 AGIDTAKLYPIL

-506 QTGLPVLNVE
+506 QSGLPAMNVE

-539 IPQHQQPMMTQ
+539 MPQHQQPMMTK
-550 PPVSMSMATP
+550 PPVSMAMPTP
-560 AAPVMA
+560 APPVMA
-566 MAPSAPAQ
+566 MTHAAPAQ
-574 PPTNPNFIA
+574 APTNTNFIA
-583 TFPPAPAAQGTKA
+583 SFPPAQATKA
-596 EDDEFQDFQE
+596 DDDDFQDFQE
-606 APKVGAGDQAFTDF
+606 APKPGVGDQAFTEF

-628 PTAAAHQHQNST
+628 PTTIAPQHQNSA

-648 GSSSSSVTSSDKYAV
+648 GSSSASVTSSDKYAV

-671 PAEPTPPVSDAGD
+671 PAEPTAPASDIGD
-684 KYSVFRQLEPPSEKK
+684 KYSVFRQLEQPADKK
-699 TVAEGFADFKSVGSD
+699 PVGEGFADFKSVSTD

-724 SVSPLEPPDQTKI
+724 SVSPLDPSEQAKI
-737 FQPAFPSAFPNSQ
+737 FQP
-750 TLQQLPQQQ
+750 QQQQQQQ
-759 QPGASLSQPKNPL
+759 QPAVSLSQPKNPL

-777 DLFSSVAPS
+777 DLFSSIAPS
-786 APTSSDKKLSTFP
+786 VPAPTETKPSTFP
-799 PAPVA
+799 SVSVP
-804 PSLSLLP
+804 PSLVLLP
-811 GGAKPSGGGADDFGD
+811 GGAKPPGVSADDFGD
-826 FALFGTSSDPAQTSG
+826 FALFGSSSDAAQVSAAG
-841 GAAAAPQD
+841 GAVAAPQD
-849 DFADFMAF
+849 DFADFMA
-857 GSSGGEPKGES
+857 
-868 GTVVRGD
+868 
-875 SSAKQPQQS
+875 
-884 SDKYD
+884 
-889 VFKQLSLEGG
+889 
-899 LSYDD
+899 
-904 TKESG
+904 G
-909 GGSFSSLKS
+909 GGSFSSLK
-918 DTDDFADFQSSKF
+918 T
-931 CTALGASEK
+931 LGASEK

-947 AFKHGKEDSASVKS
+947 AFKQAKEDSASVKS

-991 IGGDLKHVM
+991 MGGDLKHVM

-1015 PATDRDNGKFDP
+1015 PATEGDDMKFDP
-1027 FGTSALSTLSS
+1027 FGTSDLSTLTS
-1038 YDWSDRDEGLS
+1038 YDWSDREDCLPGEV
-1049 SELRKP
+1049 RKP
-1055 QGMEGASLSSL
+1055 QGLEGASLPSL
-1066 ALSQKNEL
+1066 VPTQRKDLT
-1074 SFGSTDTVPGSSA
+1074 FGSTENITSSSVA
-1087 LGKITTSS
+1087 KITTSFPTEDSSS
-1095 TVENGSSGGDKFEAF
+1095 TEDKFEAF
-1110 ANFGSGVQTADN
+1110 ADFGSSDQGGGTA
-1122 EDEDDFGDFASTV
+1122 EDDFGDFASTV

-1142 AVTAEANSEGN
+1142 AATAEAGSEGN
-1153 QSETSEEFG
+1153 QSEASDEFG
-1162 IFQGDKPKFGK
+1162 AFQGDKPKFGK
-1173 FDFLKA
+1173 SDFIKA
-1179 STQANVKSSEEM
+1179 SAQAKVKSSEEM

-1211 SLGEKEIGR
+1211 SLGDKEIGR

-1229 PFRDRSNTLSEKPTL
+1229 PFRDRSNTLSEKPAL

-1265 YEWQRCLESALEVIT
+1265 YEWQRCLENALEVIT
-1280 KANNTLNGISSSSVC
+1280 KANNILNGISSSSVC

-1312 EVYRVSRRV
+1312 EVYRVTRRV

-1346 NNLIGFMSLAKL
+1346 NNLMGFMSLAKL
-1358 VPDESSLDFSS
+1358 APDESSLDFSS
-1369 CILRPGIKNAKEL
+1369 CILRHGIKNAKEL

-1390 VDARSKNKEGSAIGR
+1390 VDARSK
-1405 LLKRAFNSETDNFKL
+1405 AFNSETDNFKL

>member
-6 GSGGGSSFMYPVGGG
+6 GSGGGGSFMYPVGGG

-29 PMQQQQP
+29 PMQQQQQ

-81 PGMPFLGQPQFM
+81 PGMQFLGQPQFM
-93 GMRPPG
+93 GMRPAG

-182 QSKKPD
+182 QTQKPD
-188 SSPSHPPV
+188 SSPSHPSVTAPS
-196 ATHPLP
+196 LP
-202 PDFSE
+202 PAMSE

-213 DFQGPLDNPSS
+213 DFQGPVDTPTS
-224 FPPSSSFSSAST
+224 FPLPPSSSSSSSTTTPSSFGFSSQA
-236 FGLSSQVHTQPSS
+236 QPSS
-249 STATGFAE
+249 FAPNIGFSE
-257 DDDEEFSDF
+257 DDDEFSDF
-266 VQGPVNSFPPT
+266 VQGPVNTFPSANFHLSSQSQVQSTFPPSQ
-277 SLHFTSPAKVQPTF
+277 SL
-291 SPSQPLPAS
+291 PSS
-300 VCVPPASQH
+300 VSIHTDTQH
-309 SAVITSSQSS
+309 SAVSTSTQSA
-319 FQGPSLEE
+319 FQ
-327 KMFSSCDLTAD
+327 A
-338 KSAHINFKSK
+338 
-348 QSLTQMAPRA
+348 
-358 KVSAQFSPSPKARN
+358 
-372 WTAVTEDLSSVFI
+372 
-385 TEKVQEASVSST
+385 
-397 DHQLPSAAS
+397 
-406 PSAQSS
+406 
-412 CDSGVAVYPQ
+412 GVGVYPQ
-422 QEHIQSIL
+422 QEHIQTML

-438 LVPDMFKK
+438 LVPEMFKK
-446 VFELTMTP
+446 VLEITMTP
-454 AGIDTAKLYPIM
+454 AGIDTAKLYPIL

-506 QTGLPVLNVE
+506 QSGLPAMNVE
-516 ILSQFPSPPVPNLPA
+516 ILGQFPSPPVPNLPA

-539 IPQHQQPMMTQ
+539 MPQHQQPMMTQ
-550 PPVSMSMATP
+550 PPVSMAMPTAAPPPVMPMTP
-560 AAPVMA
+560 A
-566 MAPSAPAQ
+566 APAQ
-574 PPTNPNFIA
+574 PPTNTNFIA
-583 TFPPAPAAQGTKA
+583 SFPPAQGTKA
-596 EDDEFQDFQE
+596 DDDDFQDFQE
-606 APKVGAGDQAFTDF
+606 APKAGGDQAFSDF

-628 PTAAAHQHQNST
+628 PTTIVPQHQNST
-640 PAMLTPVS
+640 PALLTPVS
-648 GSSSSSVTSSDKYAV
+648 GSSSASVTSSDKYAV
-663 FKQLSVDP
+663 FKQLSVDQ
-671 PAEPTPPVSDAGD
+671 PAEPTPPASDIGD
-684 KYSVFRQLEPPSEKK
+684 KYSVFRQLEQPAEKK
-699 TVAEGFADFKSVGSD
+699 SVGEGFADFKSVGTVD

-724 SVSPLEPPDQTKI
+724 SVSPLDPPDQAKL
-737 FQPAFPSAFPNSQ
+737 FQPSFPSAFPNSQ
-750 TLQQLPQQQ
+750 SLQQLPQQQ
-759 QPGASLSQPKNPL
+759 PAVSLSQPKNPL

-777 DLFSSVAPS
+777 DLFSSIAPS
-786 APTSSDKKLSTFP
+786 VPAPTETKPSTFP
-799 PAPVA
+799 SVSVP
-804 PSLSLLP
+804 PSLVLLP
-811 GGAKPSGGGADDFGD
+811 GGAKPPGGGADEFGD
-826 FALFGTSSDPAQTSG
+826 FALFGSSSDSTRASAAG
-841 GAAAAPQD
+841 GAPSAPQD

-868 GTVVRGD
+868 SVGVQGETSTQQR
-875 SSAKQPQQS
+875 SQQS

-899 LSYDD
+899 LAYDD

-909 GGSFSSLKS
+909 AGSFSSLKS
-918 DTDDFADFQSSKF
+918 DNDDFADFQSSKF

-947 AFKHGKEDSASVKS
+947 AFKQAKEDSASVKS

-991 IGGDLKHVM
+991 MGGDLKHVM
-1000 SDSSLDLPGLSAHQP
+1000 SDSSLDLPGLSSHQP
-1015 PATDRDNGKFDP
+1015 PATEGDDMKFDP
-1027 FGTSALSTLSS
+1027 FGTSALSTLAS
-1038 YDWSDRDEGLS
+1038 YDWSDRDESLPG
-1049 SELRKP
+1049 EVRKP
-1055 QGMEGASLSSL
+1055 PGLEGAGLPSLVPT
-1066 ALSQKNEL
+1066 QRKEL
-1074 SFGSTDTVPGSSA
+1074 TFGSTENITSNSIANIITSFPAEDSSSA
-1087 LGKITTSS
+1087 D
-1095 TVENGSSGGDKFEAF
+1095 DKFEAF
-1110 ANFGSGVQTADN
+1110 ADFGSGDQGGVN
-1122 EDEDDFGDFASTV
+1122 NEDDFGDFASTV

-1142 AVTAEANSEGN
+1142 AATAEAGSEGN
-1153 QSETSEEFG
+1153 QSEASDDFG
-1162 IFQGDKPKFGK
+1162 AFQGDKPKFGRS
-1173 FDFLKA
+1173 DFLKA
-1179 STQANVKSSEEM
+1179 SAQAKVKSSEEM

-1211 SLGEKEIGR
+1211 SLGEKEIRR

-1229 PFRDRSNTLSEKPTL
+1229 PFRDRSNTLNEKPAL

-1335 QQLLKDISRVW
+1335 QQQLKDISRVW

-1358 VPDESSLDFSS
+1358 APDESSLDFSS
-1369 CILRPGIKNAKEL
+1369 CILRPGIKNAKDL

-1390 VDARSKNKEGSAIGR
+1390 VDARSK
-1405 LLKRAFNSETDNFKL
+1405 AFNSETDNFKL
-1420 LYGGHQYH
+1420 MYGGHQYH

>member
-6 GSGGGSSFMYPVGGG
+6 GSGGGSSFIYPVGGG

-29 PMQQQQP
+29 PMQQQQ

-68 IPMQGGMAIGMQT
+68 MPMQGGMAIGMQT
-81 PGMPFLGQPQFM
+81 PGMQFLGQPQFM
-93 GMRPPG
+93 GMRPAG

-182 QSKKPD
+182 QTKKP
-188 SSPSHPPV
+188 
-196 ATHPLP
+196 
-202 PDFSE
+202 
-207 DNDEFS
+207 
-213 DFQGPLDNPSS
+213 
-224 FPPSSSFSSAST
+224 
-236 FGLSSQVHTQPSS
+236 
-249 STATGFAE
+249 
-257 DDDEEFSDF
+257 
-266 VQGPVNSFPPT
+266 
-277 SLHFTSPAKVQPTF
+277 
-291 SPSQPLPAS
+291 
-300 VCVPPASQH
+300 
-309 SAVITSSQSS
+309 
-319 FQGPSLEE
+319 GPSLEE
-327 KMFSSCDLTAD
+327 KLFSSCDLTAD
-338 KSAHINFKSK
+338 KMAQVSFKSK
-348 QSLTQMAPRA
+348 QSLAEIAPRT
-358 KVSAQFSPSPKARN
+358 KVSAQYHSSTKARN
-372 WTAVTEDLSSVFI
+372 WAVAPEDLSSAFV
-385 TEKVQEASVSST
+385 TEKRPEVPVSAPSVP
-397 DHQLPSAAS
+397 PSAAES
-406 PSAQSS
+406 TPQTSSDSA
-412 CDSGVAVYPQ
+412 GVGVYPQ
-422 QEHIQSIL
+422 QEHIQPML
-430 PAWVYNDS
+430 PAWIYNDS
-438 LVPDMFKK
+438 LIPEMFKK
-446 VFELTMTP
+446 VLEFTMTP
-454 AGIDTAKLYPIM
+454 AGIDTAKLYPIL

-506 QTGLPVLNVE
+506 QSGLPAMNVE

-539 IPQHQQPMMTQ
+539 MPQHQQPMMTK
-550 PPVSMSMATP
+550 PPVSMAMPTPAPPVMAMTP
-560 AAPVMA
+560 AAP
-566 MAPSAPAQ
+566 AQ
-574 PPTNPNFIA
+574 APTNTNFIA
-583 TFPPAPAAQGTKA
+583 SFPPAQGTKA
-596 EDDEFQDFQE
+596 DDDDFQDFQE
-606 APKVGAGDQAFTDF
+606 APKAGAGDQAFTEF

-628 PTAAAHQHQNST
+628 PTTIAPQHQNSAPT
-640 PAMLTPVS
+640 MLTPVS
-648 GSSSSSVTSSDKYAV
+648 GSSSVSVTASDKYAV
-663 FKQLSVDP
+663 FKQLSVDQ
-671 PAEPTPPVSDAGD
+671 PAEPTPPATDIGD
-684 KYSVFRQLEPPSEKK
+684 KYSVFRQLEQPADKK
-699 TVAEGFADFKSVGSD
+699 PVGEGFADFKSVSAD

-724 SVSPLEPPDQTKI
+724 SVSPLDPSDQAKI
-737 FQPAFPSAFPNSQ
+737 FQPAFPSTFPTSQ
-750 TLQQLPQQQ
+750 SLQQLPQQQ
-759 QPGASLSQPKNPL
+759 QQPAVSLSQPKNPL

-777 DLFSSVAPS
+777 DLFSSIAPS
-786 APTSSDKKLSTFP
+786 VPAPTETKASTFP
-799 PAPVA
+799 SVSVP
-804 PSLSLLP
+804 PSLVLLP
-811 GGAKPSGGGADDFGD
+811 GGAKPPGGSADDFGD
-826 FALFGTSSDPAQTSG
+826 FALFGSSSDAAQASAAG
-841 GAAAAPQD
+841 GAVAAPQD

-868 GTVVRGD
+868 
-875 SSAKQPQQS
+875 SSVGVQGETSTQQRQQQS

-899 LSYDD
+899 LAYDD

-947 AFKHGKEDSASVKS
+947 AFKQAKEDSASVKS

-991 IGGDLKHVM
+991 MGGDLKHVM

-1015 PATDRDNGKFDP
+1015 PATEGDDMKFDP
-1027 FGTSALSTLSS
+1027 FGTSALSTLAS
-1038 YDWSDRDEGLS
+1038 YDWSDREECLPG
-1049 SELRKP
+1049 EVRKP
-1055 QGMEGASLSSL
+1055 QGFEGTSLPSL
-1066 ALSQKNEL
+1066 VPAQRKEL
-1074 SFGSTDTVPGSSA
+1074 TFGSTENITSSSVA
-1087 LGKITTSS
+1087 KITTSFPA
-1095 TVENGSSGGDKFEAF
+1095 EDGSSTDDKFEAF
-1110 ANFGSGVQTADN
+1110 ADFGSSEQGGVD
-1122 EDEDDFGDFASTV
+1122 DEDDFGDFASTV

-1142 AVTAEANSEGN
+1142 AATAEAGSEGN
-1153 QSETSEEFG
+1153 QSEVSDEFG
-1162 IFQGDKPKFGK
+1162 AFQGDKPKFGK
-1173 FDFLKA
+1173 SDFLKA
-1179 STQANVKSSEEM
+1179 SAQTKVKSSEEM

-1211 SLGEKEIGR
+1211 SLGDKEIGR

-1229 PFRDRSNTLSEKPTL
+1229 PFRDRSNTLSEKPAL

-1280 KANNTLNGISSSSVC
+1280 KANNILNGISSSSVC

-1312 EVYRVSRRV
+1312 EVYRVTRRV

-1346 NNLIGFMSLAKL
+1346 NNLMGFMSLAKL
-1358 VPDESSLDFSS
+1358 APDESSLDFSS
-1369 CILRPGIKNAKEL
+1369 CILRHGIKNAKEL

-1390 VDARSKNKEGSAIGR
+1390 VDARSK
-1405 LLKRAFNSETDNFKL
+1405 AFNSETDNFKL

>member
-29 PMQQQQP
+29 PMPQQQP
-36 QQQQGFPM
+36 QPQQGFPM

-93 GMRPPG
+93 GMRPAG

-116 RLEQQQKM
+116 RLEQQHKM

-182 QSKKPD
+182 QTKKPE
-188 SSPSHPPV
+188 SSSSHPPV
-196 ATHPLP
+196 TTHSLP
-202 PDFSE
+202 PAFSE
-207 DNDEFS
+207 DSDEFS
-213 DFQGPLDNPSS
+213 DFQGPVETPAS
-224 FPPSSSFSSAST
+224 FPPSSSSFSSTAAFS
-236 FGLSSQVHTQPSS
+236 LSSQVHAQPPSS
-249 STATGFAE
+249 VASQDVVE
-257 DDDEEFSDF
+257 DDEEFSDF
-266 VQGPVNSFPPT
+266 VQGPVNTFPSS
-277 SLHFTSPAKVQPTF
+277 SLHFTSQAPAQPSFTS
-291 SPSQPLPAS
+291 SPPLPAS
-300 VCVPPASQH
+300 VSIPTASQH
-309 SAVITSSQSS
+309 SAVNTTSQPS

-327 KMFSSCDLTAD
+327 KFFSSCDLTAD
-338 KSAHINFKSK
+338 KSAQISFKSK
-348 QSLTQMAPRA
+348 QSLAQMAPRA
-358 KVSAQFSPSPKARN
+358 RVSSQFSASPKARN
-372 WTAVTEDLSSVFI
+372 WAAATEDLSSVFV
-385 TEKVQEASVSST
+385 TEKTQEAAASPP
-397 DHQLPSAAS
+397 DPQLPSAAQS
-406 PSAQSS
+406 GSESA
-412 CDSGVAVYPQ
+412 GVAVYPQ
-422 QEHIQSIL
+422 QEHIQSIP

-446 VFELTMTP
+446 VLDLTMTP
-454 AGIDTAKLYPIM
+454 AGIDTAKLYPIL

-506 QTGLPVLNVE
+506 QTGLPVLNME
-516 ILSQFPSPPVPNLPA
+516 ILSQFPSPPMPNLPG
-531 LAMAMAPV
+531 LAMALASV
-539 IPQHQQPMMTQ
+539 IPPHQQPMMTH

-560 AAPVMA
+560 AAPVPVPVMA
-566 MAPSAPAQ
+566 KAPTVHAP
-574 PPTNPNFIA
+574 PPTNAGFIA
-583 TFPPAPAAQGTKA
+583 TFPPGPAAQGSKT
-596 EDDEFQDFQE
+596 DDDDFQDFQG
-606 APKVGAGDQAFTDF
+606 APRAGAGDQAFADF
-620 QGESGGSF
+620 KGESGGSF
-628 PTAAAHQHQNST
+628 PTAAAAPAAAHQHPNST
-640 PAMLTPVS
+640 AAMLTPVS
-648 GSSSSSVTSSDKYAV
+648 GSSSSSGKSSDKYAV
-663 FKQLSVDP
+663 FKQLSVDQP
-671 PAEPTPPVSDAGD
+671 TEPAPPVSDAGD
-684 KYSVFRQLEPPSEKK
+684 KYSVFRQLEQPADKK
-699 TVAEGFADFKSVGSD
+699 TVGEGFADFKSVNAD
-714 DGFTDFKTAD
+714 DSFTDFKTAD
-724 SVSPLEPPDQTKI
+724 SVSPLDPSDQAKI

-750 TLQQLPQQQ
+750 TLQQ
-759 QPGASLSQPKNPL
+759 QPAVSLSQPTNPL

-777 DLFSSVAPS
+777 DLFSSVS
-786 APTSSDKKLSTFP
+786 APTEKPPGAFP
-799 PAPVA
+799 PV
-804 PSLSLLP
+804 SLGLLP
-811 GGAKPSGGGADDFGD
+811 GGAKPPSDDFGD
-826 FALFGTSSDPAQTSG
+826 FALFGSSSESAPTAAVAVAGG
-841 GAAAAPQD
+841 GAAAATQD

-857 GSSGGEPKGES
+857 GSSGGEPRGE
-868 GTVVRGD
+868 GGA
-875 SSAKQPQQS
+875 AKKPQQGL
-884 SDKYD
+884 DKYD
-889 VFKQLSLEGG
+889 VLKQLSLEGAV
-899 LSYDD
+899 SYDD

-909 GGSFSSLKS
+909 VGVGGGSFSSLRS
-918 DTDDFADFQSSKF
+918 DADDFADFQSSKF

-968 GSSVGKDDSEDA
+968 GSSAGKDDSEDA

-991 IGGDLKHVM
+991 MGGDLKHVM

-1015 PATDRDNGKFDP
+1015 PATERDDMKFDP

-1038 YDWSDRDEGLS
+1038 YDWSDRDESLAS
-1049 SELRKP
+1049 DLRKP
-1055 QGMEGASLSSL
+1055 QGMESVSLSSL
-1066 ALSQKNEL
+1066 VPSQRNEL
-1074 SFGSTDTVPGSSA
+1074 SFGSTENMSNCSPAKV
-1087 LGKITTSS
+1087 TTSLAS
-1095 TVENGSSGGDKFEAF
+1095 ENGPSGVDKFEAF
-1110 ANFGSGVQTADN
+1110 ADFGSVEQPGD
-1122 EDEDDFGDFASTV
+1122 DDDFGDFASTV

-1142 AVTAEANSEGN
+1142 AVTTEVSSEGN
-1153 QSETSEEFG
+1153 HGEFPDEFG
-1162 IFQGDKPKFGK
+1162 TFQGDKPKFDK

-1179 STQANVKSSEEM
+1179 SAQTKVKSSEEM

-1229 PFRDRSNTLSEKPTL
+1229 PFRDRSNTLNEKPTL

-1312 EVYRVSRRV
+1312 EVYRVTRRV
-1321 ELGIKATAVCSEKL
+1321 ELGVKATAVCSEKL

-1390 VDARSKNKEGSAIGR
+1390 VDARSK
-1405 LLKRAFNSETDNFKL
+1405 AFNSETDNFKL

>member
-29 PMQQQQP
+29 PIQQQQP
-36 QQQQGFPM
+36 QQGFPM

-59 FGGQMPPGA
+59 FGGQMAPGA

-81 PGMPFLGQPQFM
+81 PGMQFLSQPQFM
-93 GMRPPG
+93 GMRPAG

-182 QSKKPD
+182 QSKKP
-188 SSPSHPPV
+188 
-196 ATHPLP
+196 
-202 PDFSE
+202 
-207 DNDEFS
+207 
-213 DFQGPLDNPSS
+213 G
-224 FPPSSSFSSAST
+224 
-236 FGLSSQVHTQPSS
+236 
-249 STATGFAE
+249 
-257 DDDEEFSDF
+257 
-266 VQGPVNSFPPT
+266 
-277 SLHFTSPAKVQPTF
+277 
-291 SPSQPLPAS
+291 
-300 VCVPPASQH
+300 
-309 SAVITSSQSS
+309 
-319 FQGPSLEE
+319 
-327 KMFSSCDLTAD
+327 
-338 KSAHINFKSK
+338 
-348 QSLTQMAPRA
+348 
-358 KVSAQFSPSPKARN
+358 
-372 WTAVTEDLSSVFI
+372 
-385 TEKVQEASVSST
+385 
-397 DHQLPSAAS
+397 
-406 PSAQSS
+406 
-412 CDSGVAVYPQ
+412 GVGVYPQ
-422 QEHIQSIL
+422 QEHIQSML
-430 PAWVYNDS
+430 PSWIYNDS

-446 VFELTMTP
+446 VLEFTMTP
-454 AGIDTAKLYPIM
+454 AGIDTAKLYPIL

-506 QTGLPVLNVE
+506 QSGLPAMNVE

-539 IPQHQQPMMTQ
+539 MPQHQQPIMTQ
-550 PPVSMSMATP
+550 PPVSMSMVTP

-566 MAPSAPAQ
+566 MAPTAPAQ
-574 PPTNPNFIA
+574 PAANTNFIA
-583 TFPPAPAAQGTKA
+583 SFPPAQATKTD
-596 EDDEFQDFQE
+596 DDEFQDFQE
-606 APKVGAGDQAFTDF
+606 APKAGSGDQAFADF
-620 QGESGGSF
+620 QGESGASF
-628 PTAAAHQHQNST
+628 PSSGAHRSST

-648 GSSSSSVTSSDKYAV
+648 GSSSSSVTSTDKYAV
-663 FKQLSVDP
+663 FKQLSVDQPSEPAP
-671 PAEPTPPVSDAGD
+671 PASDVGD
-684 KYSVFRQLEPPSEKK
+684 KYSVFRQLEQPADKK
-699 TVAEGFADFKSVGSD
+699 PVGEGFADFKSINTD
-714 DGFTDFKTAD
+714 DSFTDFKTAD
-724 SVSPLEPPDQTKI
+724 SVSPLEPSDQAKI

-759 QPGASLSQPKNPL
+759 PAVSVSQPKNPL

-777 DLFSSVAPS
+777 DLFSSMAPS
-786 APTSSDKKLSTFP
+786 VPAPTETKPNLFP
-799 PAPVA
+799 SVSAS
-804 PSLSLLP
+804 PSLVLLP
-811 GGAKPSGGGADDFGD
+811 GGAKPPGGGADDFGD
-826 FALFGTSSDPAQTSG
+826 FALFGSSSDTTQAPAAG

-868 GTVVRGD
+868 GAGVQAET
-875 SSAKQPQQS
+875 STKQPQQS

-904 TKESG
+904 AKESG
-909 GGSFSSLKS
+909 GGSFSSLRS
-918 DTDDFADFQSSKF
+918 DADDFADFQSSKF

-940 TLVDKVA
+940 TLVDKVS

-991 IGGDLKHVM
+991 MGGELKHVM

-1015 PATDRDNGKFDP
+1015 PATEGDDMKFDP
-1027 FGTSALSTLSS
+1027 FGTSGLSSLAS
-1038 YDWSDRDEGLS
+1038 YDWSEQEDS
-1049 SELRKP
+1049 QQNELRRSHAS
-1055 QGMEGASLSSL
+1055 EGASFP
-1066 ALSQKNEL
+1066 ALVPPQRQEL
-1074 SFGSTDTVPGSSA
+1074 GFGSTESITNGSTAKITAFLTVETGSSA
-1087 LGKITTSS
+1087 
-1095 TVENGSSGGDKFEAF
+1095 GDKFKAF
-1110 ANFGSGVQTADN
+1110 ADFGSSDRGVIDN
-1122 EDEDDFGDFASTV
+1122 DDDFGDFASTV

-1142 AVTAEANSEGN
+1142 AAAAEAGSEGS
-1153 QSETSEEFG
+1153 QTEASEEFSA
-1162 IFQGDKPKFGK
+1162 FQGDKPKFGK
-1173 FDFLKA
+1173 SDFLKA
-1179 STQANVKSSEEM
+1179 SAQAKVKSSEEM
-1191 IKNELATFDLSVQG
+1191 IKSELATFDLSVQG

-1229 PFRDRSNTLSEKPTL
+1229 PFRDRSNTLNEKPTL

-1312 EVYRVSRRV
+1312 EVYRVTRRV

-1346 NNLIGFMSLAKL
+1346 NNLVSFMSLAKL

-1369 CILRPGIKNAKEL
+1369 CILRPGIKNPKEL

-1390 VDARSKNKEGSAIGR
+1390 VDARSKKKEGSAIGR

-1420 LYGGHQYH
+1420 SYGGHQYH

>member
-68 IPMQGGMAIGMQT
+68 IPIQGGMAMGMQT
-81 PGMPFLGQPQFM
+81 PGMQYMGQPQFM
-93 GMRPPG
+93 GMRPAG

-182 QSKKPD
+182 QTKKPD

-196 ATHPLP
+196 TTHSLP
-202 PDFSE
+202 PALSE
-207 DNDEFS
+207 ENDEFS
-213 DFQGPLDNPSS
+213 DFQGPVDAPASLP
-224 FPPSSSFSSAST
+224 PPSSSSSNFDFSSQA
-236 FGLSSQVHTQPSS
+236 QIQPSS
-249 STATGFAE
+249 SPSKGFAQ
-257 DDDEEFSDF
+257 DDDEFSDF
-266 VQGPVNSFPPT
+266 VQGPVDAFPSST
-277 SLHFTSPAKVQPTF
+277 SHLSSEVHVQP
-291 SPSQPLPAS
+291 SIPSSQPLPDS
-300 VCVPPASQH
+300 VSISTATQH
-309 SAVITSSQSS
+309 SAVNTSSQSTL
-319 FQGPSLEE
+319 QGPSLEE
-327 KMFSSCDLTAD
+327 KLFSSCDLTAD
-338 KSAHINFKSK
+338 KSAQISFKSK
-348 QSLTQMAPRA
+348 QSLARMAPKT
-358 KVSAQFSPSPKARN
+358 KVSSQFSSSPKARN
-372 WTAVTEDLSSVFI
+372 WAAAPEDLRKNFVS
-385 TEKVQEASVSST
+385 EKPQE
-397 DHQLPSAAS
+397 PSATAPSHPPSDAGAS
-406 PSAQSS
+406 PQTSSGSA
-412 CDSGVAVYPQ
+412 GAGVYPQ
-422 QEHIQSIL
+422 QEHIQSML

-438 LVPDMFKK
+438 LVPEMFKK
-446 VFELTMTP
+446 VLEITMTP
-454 AGIDTAKLYPIM
+454 AGIDTAKLYPIL

-506 QTGLPVLNVE
+506 QSGLPAMNVE
-516 ILSQFPSPPVPNLPA
+516 ILGQFPSPPVPNLPA

-539 IPQHQQPMMTQ
+539 MPQHQQQMMTQ
-550 PPVSMSMATP
+550 PPVSMSMPMSTP
-560 AAPVMA
+560 APPVMPMTPA
-566 MAPSAPAQ
+566 APAQ
-574 PPTNPNFIA
+574 PPANTSFIA
-583 TFPPAPAAQGTKA
+583 SFPLAQATKP
-596 EDDEFQDFQE
+596 DDDDFQDFQE
-606 APKVGAGDQAFTDF
+606 APKAGAGDQGFTDF
-620 QGESGGSF
+620 QGESGATF
-628 PTAAAHQHQNST
+628 PTTTALQHQNST
-640 PAMLTPVS
+640 PAILTPVS
-648 GSSSSSVTSSDKYAV
+648 GSSSSVAASDKYAV
-663 FKQLSVDP
+663 FKQLSVDQ
-671 PAEPTPPVSDAGD
+671 PAEPAPPASDIGD
-684 KYSVFRQLEPPSEKK
+684 KYSVFRQLEQPADKK
-699 TVAEGFADFKSVGSD
+699 PVGEGFADFKSVSAD

-724 SVSPLEPPDQTKI
+724 SISPLDPSDQAKT
-737 FQPAFPSAFPNSQ
+737 FQPTFSSAFPNSQ
-750 TLQQLPQQQ
+750 SLQQLPQQQ
-759 QPGASLSQPKNPL
+759 QPAVSLSQPKNPL

-777 DLFSSVAPS
+777 DLFSSMAPS
-786 APTSSDKKLSTFP
+786 VPAPTETKHSTFP
-799 PAPVA
+799 SASVP
-804 PSLSLLP
+804 PSLVLLP
-811 GGAKPSGGGADDFGD
+811 SGTKPPGGGADDFGD
-826 FALFGTSSDPAQTSG
+826 FALFGSSSDTTQTSAAG

-868 GTVVRGD
+868 NTGVQGE
-875 SSAKQPQQS
+875 SSTQQQPQQS
-884 SDKYD
+884 LDKYD

-899 LSYDD
+899 LAYDD
-904 TKESG
+904 AKESG

-947 AFKHGKEDSASVKS
+947 AFKQAKEDSASVKS

-991 IGGDLKHVM
+991 MGGDLKHVM

-1015 PATDRDNGKFDP
+1015 PATEGDDMKFDP
-1027 FGTSALSTLSS
+1027 FGTSALSTLAS
-1038 YDWSDRDEGLS
+1038 YDWSDRDESLPG
-1049 SELRKP
+1049 EVRRP
-1055 QGMEGASLSSL
+1055 QGLEGASLPSL
-1066 ALSQKNEL
+1066 VPSQRKEL
-1074 SFGSTDTVPGSSA
+1074 SFGSTENVSSSSIAKIPTSVAAEQGSA
-1087 LGKITTSS
+1087 AD
-1095 TVENGSSGGDKFEAF
+1095 DKFEAF
-1110 ANFGSGVQTADN
+1110 ADFGSSDQGGVGN
-1122 EDEDDFGDFASTV
+1122 EDDFGDFASTV

-1142 AVTAEANSEGN
+1142 AATGEAGSEGN
-1153 QSETSEEFG
+1153 QSEASDEFG
-1162 IFQGDKPKFGK
+1162 AFQGDKPKFGK
-1173 FDFLKA
+1173 SDFLKA
-1179 STQANVKSSEEM
+1179 SSQAKVKSSEEM

-1211 SLGEKEIGR
+1211 SLGEKEIRR

-1229 PFRDRSNTLSEKPTL
+1229 PFRDRSNTLSERPVL

-1265 YEWQRCLESALEVIT
+1265 YEWQRCLESALEVIS
-1280 KANNTLNGISSSSVC
+1280 KANNTLNGISSSAVC

-1312 EVYRVSRRV
+1312 EVYRVTRRV

-1358 VPDESSLDFSS
+1358 TPDESSLDFSS
-1369 CILRPGIKNAKEL
+1369 CILRHGIKNAKEL

-1390 VDARSKNKEGSAIGR
+1390 VDARSKNKEESAIGR
-1405 LLKRAFNSETDNFKL
+1405 LFKRAFNSETDNFKL

>member
-21 LGPPQGMV
+21 LGPPQGMA
-29 PMQQQQP
+29 PMQQQQ
-36 QQQQGFPM
+36 QGYPM
-44 VPVMQPNMQGMMGMN
+44 VQVMQPNMQGMMGMN

-68 IPMQGGMAIGMQT
+68 MPMQGGMAIGMQT
-81 PGMPFLGQPQFM
+81 PGMQFLGQPQFM
-93 GMRPPG
+93 GMRPAA

-182 QSKKPD
+182 QTKNPD
-188 SSPSHPPV
+188 SSPSHPSV
-196 ATHPLP
+196 TSHSLP
-202 PDFSE
+202 AALTE

-213 DFQGPLDNPSS
+213 DFQGPLDAPASL
-224 FPPSSSFSSAST
+224 PSSSSSSSTTSST
-236 FGLSSQVHTQPSS
+236 FGLSSYSHVQPPSS
-249 STATGFAE
+249 STKTGFTV
-257 DDDEEFSDF
+257 DDDEFSDF
-266 VQGPVNSFPPT
+266 VQGPANAFPSINSHL
-277 SLHFTSPAKVQPTF
+277 SSQAKVQP
-291 SPSQPLPAS
+291 SPPSSSSSIPQSLPATVS
-300 VCVPPASQH
+300 IHTATQH
-309 SAVITSSQSS
+309 SAVNSTSSQPT
-319 FQGPSLEE
+319 FQ
-327 KMFSSCDLTAD
+327 A
-338 KSAHINFKSK
+338 
-348 QSLTQMAPRA
+348 
-358 KVSAQFSPSPKARN
+358 
-372 WTAVTEDLSSVFI
+372 
-385 TEKVQEASVSST
+385 
-397 DHQLPSAAS
+397 
-406 PSAQSS
+406 
-412 CDSGVAVYPQ
+412 GVGVYPQ
-422 QEHIQSIL
+422 QEHIQPML

-438 LVPDMFKK
+438 LVPEMFKK
-446 VFELTMTP
+446 VLEITMTP
-454 AGIDTAKLYPIM
+454 AGIDTAKLYPIL

-471 PREALGQIWAS
+471 PREALGQIWAT

-495 LYTVLALIGVA
+495 LYTVLSLIGVA
-506 QTGLPVLNVE
+506 QSGLPAMNVE

-531 LAMAMAPV
+531 LAMAMVPV
-539 IPQHQQPMMTQ
+539 MPQHPQPLMTQ
-550 PPVSMSMATP
+550 PPVSMAMPTP
-560 AAPVMA
+560 APPVMA
-566 MAPSAPAQ
+566 MTPAASAQA
-574 PPTNPNFIA
+574 PTNTNFIA
-583 TFPPAPAAQGTKA
+583 SFPPAQATKT
-596 EDDEFQDFQE
+596 DDDDFQDFQE
-606 APKVGAGDQAFTDF
+606 APKPGVGDQAFTEF
-620 QGESGGSF
+620 QGDSSASF
-628 PTAAAHQHQNST
+628 PTSIASQHQNSAPT
-640 PAMLTPVS
+640 MLTPVS
-648 GSSSSSVTSSDKYAV
+648 GSSSVSVTSSDKYAV
-663 FKQLSVDP
+663 FKQLSVDQ
-671 PAEPTPPVSDAGD
+671 PAEPTPPPSDIGD
-684 KYSVFRQLEPPSEKK
+684 KYSVFRQLEQPADKK
-699 TVAEGFADFKSVGSD
+699 PVGEGFADFKSVSAD

-724 SVSPLEPPDQTKI
+724 SVSPLDPSEQAKI

-750 TLQQLPQQQ
+750 SLQQLPQQQ
-759 QPGASLSQPKNPL
+759 QQPAVSLSQPKNPL

-777 DLFSSVAPS
+777 DLFSSIAPS
-786 APTSSDKKLSTFP
+786 VPAPAETKPSTFP
-799 PAPVA
+799 SVSVP
-804 PSLSLLP
+804 PSLVLLP
-811 GGAKPSGGGADDFGD
+811 CGTKPPGGGADDFGD
-826 FALFGTSSDPAQTSG
+826 FALFGSSSDAAPPSAAG
-841 GAAAAPQD
+841 GAVAAPQD

-857 GSSGGEPKGES
+857 GSSGGEPKCESSVGVQGE
-868 GTVVRGD
+868 T
-875 SSAKQPQQS
+875 SAQQRPQQS

-899 LSYDD
+899 LAYDD

-918 DTDDFADFQSSKF
+918 DPDDFADFQSSKF

-947 AFKHGKEDSASVKS
+947 AFKQAKEDSASVKS

-968 GSSVGKDDSEDA
+968 GSSVGKEDSEDA

-991 IGGDLKHVM
+991 MGGDLKHVM

-1015 PATDRDNGKFDP
+1015 PATEGDDLKFDP
-1027 FGTSALSTLSS
+1027 FGTSALSTLTS
-1038 YDWSDRDEGLS
+1038 YDWSDREETLPT
-1049 SELRKP
+1049 EVRKL
-1055 QGMEGASLSSL
+1055 QCLEGAAPPSLVL
-1066 ALSQKNEL
+1066 TQRREL
-1074 SFGSTDTVPGSSA
+1074 TFGSTENITSTSVA
-1087 LGKITTSS
+1087 KITTSFPAEDASS
-1095 TVENGSSGGDKFEAF
+1095 TDDKFEAF
-1110 ANFGSGVQTADN
+1110 ADFGSSDQGRVD
-1122 EDEDDFGDFASTV
+1122 DEDDFGDFASTV

-1142 AVTAEANSEGN
+1142 ATTAEAGSEGN
-1153 QSETSEEFG
+1153 QNEAPDEFG
-1162 IFQGDKPKFGK
+1162 AFQGDKPKFGK
-1173 FDFLKA
+1173 SDFLKA
-1179 STQANVKSSEEM
+1179 SAQPKVKSSEEM

-1229 PFRDRSNTLSEKPTL
+1229 PFRDRSSTLSEKPTL

-1280 KANNTLNGISSSSVC
+1280 KANNTLNSISSSSVC

-1312 EVYRVSRRV
+1312 EVYRVTRRV

-1346 NNLIGFMSLAKL
+1346 NNLMGFMSLAKL
-1358 VPDESSLDFSS
+1358 APDESSLDFSS
-1369 CILRPGIKNAKEL
+1369 CILRHGIKNAKEL

-1390 VDARSKNKEGSAIGR
+1390 VDARSK
-1405 LLKRAFNSETDNFKL
+1405 AFNSETDNFKL

>member
-1 MALRP
+1 
-6 GSGGGSSFMYPVGGG
+6 
-21 LGPPQGMV
+21 MV
-29 PMQQQQP
+29 PMQQQQQ

-81 PGMPFLGQPQFM
+81 PGMQFLGQPQFM
-93 GMRPPG
+93 GMRPAG

-182 QSKKPD
+182 QTQKPD
-188 SSPSHPPV
+188 SSPSHPSVTAPS
-196 ATHPLP
+196 LP
-202 PDFSE
+202 PAMSE
-207 DNDEFS
+207 DNDDFS
-213 DFQGPLDNPSS
+213 DFQGPVDTPTS
-224 FPPSSSFSSAST
+224 FPLPPSSSSSSFTTTPSSFGFSSQA
-236 FGLSSQVHTQPSS
+236 QPSS
-249 STATGFAE
+249 SAPNIGFSE
-257 DDDEEFSDF
+257 DDDEFSDF
-266 VQGPVNSFPPT
+266 VQGPVNTFPSANFHLSSQSQVQSTFPPSQ
-277 SLHFTSPAKVQPTF
+277 SL
-291 SPSQPLPAS
+291 PSS
-300 VCVPPASQH
+300 VSIHTDTQH
-309 SAVITSSQSS
+309 SAVSTSTQSA
-319 FQGPSLEE
+319 FQG
-327 KMFSSCDLTAD
+327 
-338 KSAHINFKSK
+338 
-348 QSLTQMAPRA
+348 
-358 KVSAQFSPSPKARN
+358 V
-372 WTAVTEDLSSVFI
+372 
-385 TEKVQEASVSST
+385 
-397 DHQLPSAAS
+397 
-406 PSAQSS
+406 
-412 CDSGVAVYPQ
+412 GVYPQ
-422 QEHIQSIL
+422 QEHIQTML

-438 LVPDMFKK
+438 LVPEMFKK
-446 VFELTMTP
+446 VLEITMTP
-454 AGIDTAKLYPIM
+454 AGIDTAKLYPIL

-506 QTGLPVLNVE
+506 QSGLPAMNVE
-516 ILSQFPSPPVPNLPA
+516 ILGQFPSPPVPNLPA

-539 IPQHQQPMMTQ
+539 MPQHQQPMMTQ
-550 PPVSMSMATP
+550 PPVSMAMPTAAPPPVMPMTP
-560 AAPVMA
+560 A
-566 MAPSAPAQ
+566 APAQ
-574 PPTNPNFIA
+574 PPTNTNFIA
-583 TFPPAPAAQGTKA
+583 SFPPAQGTKA
-596 EDDEFQDFQE
+596 DDDDFQDFQE
-606 APKVGAGDQAFTDF
+606 APKAGGDQAFSDF

-628 PTAAAHQHQNST
+628 PTTIAPQHQNST
-640 PAMLTPVS
+640 PALLTPVS
-648 GSSSSSVTSSDKYAV
+648 GSSSASVTSSDKYAV
-663 FKQLSVDP
+663 FKQLSVDQ
-671 PAEPTPPVSDAGD
+671 PAEPTPPASDIGD
-684 KYSVFRQLEPPSEKK
+684 KYSVFRQLEQPAEKK
-699 TVAEGFADFKSVGSD
+699 SVGEGFADFKSVGTVD

-724 SVSPLEPPDQTKI
+724 SVSPLDPPDQAKL
-737 FQPAFPSAFPNSQ
+737 FQPSFPSAFPNSQ
-750 TLQQLPQQQ
+750 SLQQLPQQQ
-759 QPGASLSQPKNPL
+759 PAVSLSQPKNPL

-777 DLFSSVAPS
+777 DLFSSIAPS
-786 APTSSDKKLSTFP
+786 VPAPTETKPSTFP
-799 PAPVA
+799 SVSVP
-804 PSLSLLP
+804 PSLVLLP
-811 GGAKPSGGGADDFGD
+811 GGVKPPGGGADEFGD
-826 FALFGTSSDPAQTSG
+826 FALFGSSSDSTQASAAG
-841 GAAAAPQD
+841 GAASAPQD

-868 GTVVRGD
+868 
-875 SSAKQPQQS
+875 SAGVQGETSTQQRSQQS

-889 VFKQLSLEGG
+889 IFKQLSLEGG
-899 LSYDD
+899 LAYDD

-909 GGSFSSLKS
+909 AGSFSSLKS
-918 DTDDFADFQSSKF
+918 DNDDFAEFQSSKF

-940 TLVDKVA
+940 TLGDKVA
-947 AFKHGKEDSASVKS
+947 AFKQAKEDSASVKS

-991 IGGDLKHVM
+991 MGGDLKHVM
-1000 SDSSLDLPGLSAHQP
+1000 SDSSLDLPGLSSHQP
-1015 PATDRDNGKFDP
+1015 PATEGDDMKFDP
-1027 FGTSALSTLSS
+1027 FGTSALSTLAS
-1038 YDWSDRDEGLS
+1038 YDWSDRDESLPG
-1049 SELRKP
+1049 EVRKP
-1055 QGMEGASLSSL
+1055 PGLEGAGLPSLVPT
-1066 ALSQKNEL
+1066 QRKEL
-1074 SFGSTDTVPGSSA
+1074 TFGSTENITSNSIANIITSFPAEDSSSA
-1087 LGKITTSS
+1087 D
-1095 TVENGSSGGDKFEAF
+1095 DKFEAF
-1110 ANFGSGVQTADN
+1110 ADFGSGDQGGVN
-1122 EDEDDFGDFASTV
+1122 NEDDFGDFASTV

-1142 AVTAEANSEGN
+1142 AATAEAGSEGN
-1153 QSETSEEFG
+1153 QSEASDDFG
-1162 IFQGDKPKFGK
+1162 AFQGDKPKFGRS
-1173 FDFLKA
+1173 DFLKA
-1179 STQANVKSSEEM
+1179 SAQAKVKSSEEM

-1211 SLGEKEIGR
+1211 SLGEKEIRR

-1229 PFRDRSNTLSEKPTL
+1229 PFRDRSNTLNEKPAL

-1335 QQLLKDISRVW
+1335 QQQLKDISRVW

-1358 VPDESSLDFSS
+1358 TPDESSLDFSS
-1369 CILRPGIKNAKEL
+1369 CILRPGIKNAKDL

-1390 VDARSKNKEGSAIGR
+1390 VDARSK
-1405 LLKRAFNSETDNFKL
+1405 AFNSETDNFKL
-1420 LYGGHQYH
+1420 MYGGHQYH

>member
-29 PMQQQQP
+29 PMQQQQQQ

-44 VPVMQPNMQGMMGMN
+44 VQVMQPNMQGMMGMN

-68 IPMQGGMAIGMQT
+68 MPMQGGMAIGMQT
-81 PGMPFLGQPQFM
+81 PGMQFLGQPQFM
-93 GMRPPG
+93 GMRPAG

-182 QSKKPD
+182 QTKKPD
-188 SSPSHPPV
+188 SSPSHPSV
-196 ATHPLP
+196 TTHSLP
-202 PDFSE
+202 PALTE

-213 DFQGPLDNPSS
+213 DFQGPLDAPASL
-224 FPPSSSFSSAST
+224 PSSSSSTSST
-236 FGLSSQVHTQPSS
+236 FGLSSQAHVQPLSS
-249 STATGFAE
+249 SPKTGFSEE
-257 DDDEEFSDF
+257 DDEFSDF
-266 VQGPVNSFPPT
+266 VQGPVNAFPST
-277 SLHFTSPAKVQPTF
+277 NLHLSSQAQVQPS
-291 SPSQPLPAS
+291 SPSSSSSSVPQSLPAS
-300 VCVPPASQH
+300 VSIPTATQH
-309 SAVITSSQSS
+309 SAVNSTSSQST
-319 FQGPSLEE
+319 FQ
-327 KMFSSCDLTAD
+327 A
-338 KSAHINFKSK
+338 
-348 QSLTQMAPRA
+348 
-358 KVSAQFSPSPKARN
+358 
-372 WTAVTEDLSSVFI
+372 
-385 TEKVQEASVSST
+385 
-397 DHQLPSAAS
+397 
-406 PSAQSS
+406 
-412 CDSGVAVYPQ
+412 GVGVYPQ
-422 QEHIQSIL
+422 QEHIQ
-430 PAWVYNDS
+430 PMMPTWVYNDS
-438 LVPDMFKK
+438 LVPEMFKK
-446 VFELTMTP
+446 VLEVTMTP
-454 AGIDTAKLYPIM
+454 AGIDTAKLYPIL

-506 QTGLPVLNVE
+506 QSGLPAMNVE

-539 IPQHQQPMMTQ
+539 MPQHQQPMMAQ
-550 PPVSMSMATP
+550 PPVSMAMPTPAPPVMAMTP
-560 AAPVMA
+560 AAP
-566 MAPSAPAQ
+566 AQ
-574 PPTNPNFIA
+574 APTNTNFIA
-583 TFPPAPAAQGTKA
+583 SFPPAQATKT
-596 EDDEFQDFQE
+596 DDDDFQDFQE
-606 APKVGAGDQAFTDF
+606 APKPGAGDQAFTEF
-620 QGESGGSF
+620 QGDSSASF
-628 PTAAAHQHQNST
+628 PTSIASQHQNSA

-648 GSSSSSVTSSDKYAV
+648 GSSSVSVTSSDKYAV
-663 FKQLSVDP
+663 FKQLSVDQ
-671 PAEPTPPVSDAGD
+671 PAEPTPPASDIGD
-684 KYSVFRQLEPPSEKK
+684 KYSVFRQLEQPADKK
-699 TVAEGFADFKSVGSD
+699 PVGEGFADFKSVSAD

-724 SVSPLEPPDQTKI
+724 SVSPLDPSEQAKI

-750 TLQQLPQQQ
+750 SLQQLPQQQ
-759 QPGASLSQPKNPL
+759 QQPAVSLSQPKNPL

-777 DLFSSVAPS
+777 DLFSSIAPS
-786 APTSSDKKLSTFP
+786 VPAPAETKPSTFP
-799 PAPVA
+799 SVSVP
-804 PSLSLLP
+804 PSLVLLP
-811 GGAKPSGGGADDFGD
+811 GGAKPPGGGADDFGD
-826 FALFGTSSDPAQTSG
+826 FALFGSSSDAAPASAAG
-841 GAAAAPQD
+841 GAVAAPQD

-857 GSSGGEPKGES
+857 GSSGGEPKCE
-868 GTVVRGD
+868 
-875 SSAKQPQQS
+875 SSAGVQGETSTQQRPQQS

-899 LSYDD
+899 LAYDD

-947 AFKHGKEDSASVKS
+947 AFKQAKEDSASVKS

-991 IGGDLKHVM
+991 MGGDLKHVM

-1015 PATDRDNGKFDP
+1015 PATEGDDMKFDP
-1027 FGTSALSTLSS
+1027 FGTSALSTLAS
-1038 YDWSDRDEGLS
+1038 YDWSDREESLPG
-1049 SELRKP
+1049 EVRKP
-1055 QGMEGASLSSL
+1055 QGLEGAAPPSLVPT
-1066 ALSQKNEL
+1066 QRKEL
-1074 SFGSTDTVPGSSA
+1074 TFGSTENITSSSVT
-1087 LGKITTSS
+1087 KITTSFPA
-1095 TVENGSSGGDKFEAF
+1095 EDASSADDKFEAF
-1110 ANFGSGVQTADN
+1110 ADFGSGDQGRAD
-1122 EDEDDFGDFASTV
+1122 DEDDFGDFASTV

-1142 AVTAEANSEGN
+1142 AATAEAGSEGN
-1153 QSETSEEFG
+1153 QSEAPDEFG
-1162 IFQGDKPKFGK
+1162 AFQGDKPKFGK
-1173 FDFLKA
+1173 SDFLKA
-1179 STQANVKSSEEM
+1179 SAQPKVKSSEEM

-1229 PFRDRSNTLSEKPTL
+1229 PFRDRSSTLSEKPAL

-1312 EVYRVSRRV
+1312 EVYRVTRRV

-1346 NNLIGFMSLAKL
+1346 NNLMGFMSLAKL
-1358 VPDESSLDFSS
+1358 APDESSLDFSS
-1369 CILRPGIKNAKEL
+1369 CILRHGIKNAKEL

-1390 VDARSKNKEGSAIGR
+1390 VDARSKNKEESSFGR
-1405 LLKRAFNSETDNFKL
+1405 LFKRALTKDNDRKLRAFNSETDNFKL